1 MGFVMFRKKW
11 LTARLPGVCL
21 SAACALPLVAGAAAP
36 YTTQSLSLVRGW
48 NAVYVEVA
56 PDATADELFADWP
69 VDHVGLYDPASFLA
83 TRQFGADWDSGGL
96 SGSRM
101 ALWKRGFPEASS
113 IERIPAGSVLVT
125 YCTNESHSVTIRG
138 VPAAPRTTWHVSGTN
153 AVHNF
158 FGFSTTQTVD
168 ISAYLEGSPCED
180 VKAKAYYR
188 IAGEDPDAGP
198 GTIEVRSWISNV
210 SDGDV
215 LLLPSDDISDW
226 SGVLFVS
233 PMNGIDFGQDG
244 SKSTLTVRND
254 GTSPRTV
261 SMALEQAANAAELQL
276 SGTLPLWLHVRDA
289 DVARTNAAWSAA
301 LSGYGP
307 VAEKEL
313 APGETWR
320 MEFGLD
326 RTAFATLAKGLPFGA
341 LLRITE
347 NGASHAKVV
356 VPLAGE
362 TSGVS
367 ASAAAWPG
375 GLWVADVQFDR
386 IIPPGGS
393 SETETGGA
401 VKLRLPIHI
410 DANGKVRL
418 LQRVVTAGEIAADGT
433 YTYRLYAGS
442 AVVPTTATMV
452 TRISAVCL
460 PTETPVIEAEGGT
473 GAASSGGIAFSF
485 TVAAD
490 GATSILRHPLHP
502 QHDGLRWDFSTPT
515 PSGDD
520 FQNYKGDVK
529 PETFSVGN
537 RIEMSLDLNGGEAA
551 WNPEGTKSGT
561 CRWTFS
567 GLMRQGDIVL
577 SGQMTVKRVSPVA
590 EIVLE

>member
-1 MGFVMFRKKW
+1 MGFVMFREKW
-11 LTARLPGVCL
+11 LTARLSGVCL
-21 SAACALPLVAGAAAP
+21 SFACVFPLVAGAVAP
-36 YTTQSLSLVRGW
+36 YTTQSLSLVQGW

-56 PDATADELFADWP
+56 PDATADDLFADWP
-69 VDHVGLYDPASFLA
+69 VDHVGLYDPVSFLV
-83 TRQFGADWDSGGL
+83 TRQFGADWDSEGL
-96 SGSRM
+96 TGSSM

-113 IERIPAGSVLVT
+113 LSRVPAGSVLVT

-153 AVHNF
+153 AVYNF
-158 FGFSTTQTVD
+158 FGFSTTQQTD
-168 ISAYLEGSPCED
+168 ISAYLEGSPCEG
-180 VKAKAYYR
+180 VKSRVYYR
-188 IAGEDPDAGP
+188 IVGDNLDAGP
-198 GTIEVRSWISNV
+198 DPLEVRTWNSKV

-215 LLLPSDDISDW
+215 LLLPSDDLSDW

-233 PMNGIDFGQDG
+233 PMNGIDFGQNG
-244 SKSTLTVRND
+244 VKATLTVRND
-254 GTSPRTV
+254 GKSPRTV
-261 SMALEQAANAAELQL
+261 SVALEQAVNAAELQL
-276 SGTLPLWLHVRDA
+276 SGTLPLCLHVRDA

-307 VAEKEL
+307 VAKKEL
-313 APGETWR
+313 APDETWR
-320 MEFGLD
+320 LEFGLD
-326 RTAFATLAKGLPFGA
+326 RTAFSSLVKGLSFGA

-347 NGASHAKVV
+347 DGDSHAKVV

-362 TSGVS
+362 TSGVVVPD
-367 ASAAAWPG
+367 AALPV
-375 GLWVADVQFDR
+375 GLWVADVQFDHVLA
-386 IIPPGGS
+386 PGSTVG
-393 SETETGGA
+393 TETGGA
-401 VKLRLPIHI
+401 AKLRLPIHI

-460 PTETPVIEAEGGT
+460 PTETPVIEAAGE
-473 GAASSGGIAFSF
+473 SDSVIAFSF
-485 TVAAD
+485 AVAAD

-502 QHDGLRWDFSTPT
+502 QHDGLRWDFSTPA

-537 RIEMSLDLNGGEAA
+537 RIEMSFGLNGGEAA

-567 GLMRQGDIVL
+567 GLMRQGNIVL
-577 SGQMTVKRVSPVA
+577 SGPMTVKRVSSVA

>member
-1 MGFVMFRKKW
+1 MGFVMFREKW
-11 LTARLPGVCL
+11 LTARLSGVCL
-21 SAACALPLVAGAAAP
+21 SFACVFPLVAGAVAP
-36 YTTQSLSLVRGW
+36 YTTQSLSLVQGW

-56 PDATADELFADWP
+56 PDAAADDLFADWP

-83 TRQFGADWDSGGL
+83 TRQFGADWDSEGL
-96 SGSRM
+96 TGSSM

-113 IERIPAGSVLVT
+113 LSRVPAGSVLVT

-153 AVHNF
+153 AVYNF
-158 FGFSTTQTVD
+158 FGFSTTQQTD
-168 ISAYLEGSPCED
+168 ISAYLEGSPCEG
-180 VKAKAYYR
+180 VKSRVYYR
-188 IAGEDPDAGP
+188 IVGDNLDAGP
-198 GTIEVRSWISNV
+198 DPLEVRTWNSKV

-215 LLLPSDDISDW
+215 LLLPSDDLSDW

-233 PMNGIDFGQDG
+233 PMNGIDFGQNG
-244 SKSTLTVRND
+244 VKATLTVRND
-254 GTSPRTV
+254 GKSPRTV
-261 SMALEQAANAAELQL
+261 SVALEQAANAAELQL
-276 SGTLPLWLHVRDA
+276 SGTLPLCLHVRDA

-307 VAEKEL
+307 VAKKEL
-313 APGETWR
+313 APDETWR
-320 MEFGLD
+320 LEFGLD
-326 RTAFATLAKGLPFGA
+326 RTAFSSLAKGLSFGA

-347 NGASHAKVV
+347 DGDSHAKVV

-362 TSGVS
+362 TSGVVVPD
-367 ASAAAWPG
+367 AALPV
-375 GLWVADVQFDR
+375 GLWVADVQFDHVLA
-386 IIPPGGS
+386 PGSTVG
-393 SETETGGA
+393 TETGGA
-401 VKLRLPIHI
+401 AKLRLPIHI

-460 PTETPVIEAEGGT
+460 PTETPVIEAAGE
-473 GAASSGGIAFSF
+473 SDSVIAFSF
-485 TVAAD
+485 AVAAD

-502 QHDGLRWDFSTPT
+502 QHDGLRWDFSTPA

-537 RIEMSLDLNGGEAA
+537 RIEMSFGLNGGEAA

-567 GLMRQGDIVL
+567 GLMRQGNIVL
-577 SGQMTVKRVSPVA
+577 SGPMTVKRVSSVA

>member
-1 MGFVMFRKKW
+1 MGFVMFREKW
-11 LTARLPGVCL
+11 LTARLSGVCL
-21 SAACALPLVAGAAAP
+21 SFACVFPLVAGAVAP
-36 YTTQSLSLVRGW
+36 YTTQSLSLVQGW

-56 PDATADELFADWP
+56 PDAAADDLFADWP

-83 TRQFGADWDSGGL
+83 TRQFGADWDSEGL
-96 SGSRM
+96 TGSSM

-113 IERIPAGSVLVT
+113 FSRVPAGSVLVT
-125 YCTNESHSVTIRG
+125 YCTNESHSVTLRG
-138 VPAAPRTTWHVSGTN
+138 APAAPRTTWHVSGTN
-153 AVHNF
+153 AVYNF
-158 FGFSTTQTVD
+158 FGFSTTQQTD
-168 ISAYLEGSPCED
+168 ISAYLEGSPCEG
-180 VKAKAYYR
+180 VKSRAYYR
-188 IAGEDPDAGP
+188 IVGDNLDAGP
-198 GTIEVRSWISNV
+198 GPIEVRSWNSKV
-210 SDGDV
+210 SDGEV
-215 LLLPSDDISDW
+215 LLLPSDDLSDW

-233 PMNGIDFGQDG
+233 PMNGIDFGQNG
-244 SKSTLTVRND
+244 VKATLTVRND
-254 GTSPRTV
+254 GKSPRTV
-261 SMALEQAANAAELQL
+261 SVALEQAANAAELQL
-276 SGTLPLWLHVRDA
+276 SGTLPLCLHVRDA

-307 VAEKEL
+307 VAKKEL
-313 APGETWR
+313 APDETWR
-320 MEFGLD
+320 LEFGLD
-326 RTAFATLAKGLPFGA
+326 RTAFSSLVKGLSFGA

-347 NGASHAKVV
+347 DGDSHAKVV

-362 TSGVS
+362 TSGVVVPD
-367 ASAAAWPG
+367 AALPV
-375 GLWVADVQFDR
+375 GLWVADVQFDHVLA
-386 IIPPGGS
+386 PGSTVG
-393 SETETGGA
+393 TETGGA
-401 VKLRLPIHI
+401 AKLRLPIHI

-460 PTETPVIEAEGGT
+460 PTETPVIEAAGE
-473 GAASSGGIAFSF
+473 SDSVIAFSF
-485 TVAAD
+485 AVAAD

-502 QHDGLRWDFSTPT
+502 QHDGLRWDFSTPA

-537 RIEMSLDLNGGEAA
+537 RIEMSFGLNGGEAA

-567 GLMRQGDIVL
+567 GLMRQGNIVL
-577 SGQMTVKRVSPVA
+577 SGPMTVKRVSSVA

>member
-1 MGFVMFRKKW
+1 MGFVMFRGKR
-11 LTARLPGVCL
+11 LTARLSGVCL
-21 SAACALPLVAGAAAP
+21 SFACVFPLVAGAVAP
-36 YTTQSLSLVRGW
+36 YTTQSLSLVQGW

-56 PDATADELFADWP
+56 PDAAADDLFADWP

-83 TRQFGADWDSGGL
+83 TRQFGADWDSEGL
-96 SGSRM
+96 TGSSM

-113 IERIPAGSVLVT
+113 LSRVPAGSVLVT

-153 AVHNF
+153 AVYNF
-158 FGFSTTQTVD
+158 FGFSTTQQTD
-168 ISAYLEGSPCED
+168 ISAYLEGSPCEG
-180 VKAKAYYR
+180 VKSRVYYR
-188 IAGEDPDAGP
+188 IVGDNLDAGP
-198 GTIEVRSWISNV
+198 GPLEVRTWNSKV

-215 LLLPSDDISDW
+215 LLLPSDDLSDW

-233 PMNGIDFGQDG
+233 PMNGIDFGQNG
-244 SKSTLTVRND
+244 VKATLTVRND
-254 GTSPRTV
+254 GKSPRTV
-261 SMALEQAANAAELQL
+261 SVALEQAANAAELQL
-276 SGTLPLWLHVRDA
+276 SGTLPLCLHVRDA

-307 VAEKEL
+307 VAKKEL
-313 APGETWR
+313 APDETWR
-320 MEFGLD
+320 LEFGLD
-326 RTAFATLAKGLPFGA
+326 RTAFSSLVKGLSFGA

-347 NGASHAKVV
+347 DGDSHAKVV

-362 TSGVS
+362 TSGVVVPD
-367 ASAAAWPG
+367 AALPV
-375 GLWVADVQFDR
+375 GLWVADVQFDHVLA
-386 IIPPGGS
+386 PGSTVG
-393 SETETGGA
+393 TETGGA
-401 VKLRLPIHI
+401 AKLRLPIHI

-460 PTETPVIEAEGGT
+460 PTETPVIEAAGE
-473 GAASSGGIAFSF
+473 SDSVIAFSF
-485 TVAAD
+485 AVAAD

-502 QHDGLRWDFSTPT
+502 QHDGLRWDFSTPA

-537 RIEMSLDLNGGEAA
+537 RIEMSFGLNGGEAA

-567 GLMRQGDIVL
+567 GLMRQGNIVL
-577 SGQMTVKRVSPVA
+577 SGPMTVKRVSSVA

>member
-1 MGFVMFRKKW
+1 MGFVMFRGKR
-11 LTARLPGVCL
+11 LTARLSGVCL
-21 SAACALPLVAGAAAP
+21 SFACVFPLVAGAVAP
-36 YTTQSLSLVRGW
+36 YTTQSLSLVQGW

-56 PDATADELFADWP
+56 PDATANDFFADWP

-83 TRQFGADWDSGGL
+83 TRQFGADWDSEGL
-96 SGSRM
+96 TGSSM

-113 IERIPAGSVLVT
+113 FSRVPAGSVLVT

-153 AVHNF
+153 AVYNF
-158 FGFSTTQTVD
+158 FGFSTTQQTD
-168 ISAYLEGSPCED
+168 ISAYLEGSPCEG
-180 VKAKAYYR
+180 VKSRAYYR
-188 IAGEDPDAGP
+188 IVGDNLDAGP
-198 GTIEVRSWISNV
+198 GPLEVRTWNSKV

-215 LLLPSDDISDW
+215 LLLPSDDLSDW

-233 PMNGIDFGQDG
+233 PMNGIDFGQNG
-244 SKSTLTVRND
+244 VKATLTVRND
-254 GTSPRTV
+254 GKSPRTV
-261 SMALEQAANAAELQL
+261 SVALEQAANAAELQL
-276 SGTLPLWLHVRDA
+276 SGTLPLCLHVRDA

-307 VAEKEL
+307 VTKKEL
-313 APGETWR
+313 APDETWR
-320 MEFGLD
+320 LEFGLD
-326 RTAFATLAKGLPFGA
+326 RTAFSSLVKGLSFGA

-347 NGASHAKVV
+347 DGDSHAKVV

-362 TSGVS
+362 TSGVVVPD
-367 ASAAAWPG
+367 AALPV
-375 GLWVADVQFDR
+375 GLWVADVQFDHVLA
-386 IIPPGGS
+386 PGSTVG
-393 SETETGGA
+393 TETGGA
-401 VKLRLPIHI
+401 AKLRLPIHI

-460 PTETPVIEAEGGT
+460 PTETPVIEAAGE
-473 GAASSGGIAFSF
+473 SDSVIAFSF

-502 QHDGLRWDFSTPT
+502 QHDGLRWDFSTPA

-537 RIEMSLDLNGGEAA
+537 RIEMSFGLNGGEAA

-567 GLMRQGDIVL
+567 GLMRQGNIVL
-577 SGQMTVKRVSPVA
+577 SGPMTVKRVSSVA

>member
-1 MGFVMFRKKW
+1 MGFVMFRGKR
-11 LTARLPGVCL
+11 LTARLSGVCL
-21 SAACALPLVAGAAAP
+21 SFACVFPLVAGAVAP
-36 YTTQSLSLVRGW
+36 YTTQSLSLVQGW

-56 PDATADELFADWP
+56 PDAAADDLFADWP

-83 TRQFGADWDSGGL
+83 TRQFGADWDSEGL
-96 SGSRM
+96 TGSSM

-113 IERIPAGSVLVT
+113 LSRVPAGSVLVT

-153 AVHNF
+153 AVYNF
-158 FGFSTTQTVD
+158 FGFSTTQQTD
-168 ISAYLEGSPCED
+168 ISAYLEGSPCEG
-180 VKAKAYYR
+180 VKSRVYYR
-188 IAGEDPDAGP
+188 IVGDNLDAGP
-198 GTIEVRSWISNV
+198 GPLEVRTWNSKV

-215 LLLPSDDISDW
+215 LLLPSDDLSDW

-233 PMNGIDFGQDG
+233 PMNGIDFGQNG
-244 SKSTLTVRND
+244 VKATLTARND
-254 GTSPRTV
+254 GKSPRTV
-261 SMALEQAANAAELQL
+261 SVALEQAANAAELQL
-276 SGTLPLWLHVRDA
+276 SGTLPLCLHVRDA
-289 DVARTNAAWSAA
+289 NVARTNAAWSAA

-307 VAEKEL
+307 VTKKEL
-313 APGETWR
+313 APDETWR
-320 MEFGLD
+320 LEFGLD
-326 RTAFATLAKGLPFGA
+326 RTAFSSLVKGLSFGA

-347 NGASHAKVV
+347 DGDSHAKVV

-362 TSGVS
+362 TSGVVVPD
-367 ASAAAWPG
+367 AALPV
-375 GLWVADVQFDR
+375 GLWVADVQFDHVLA
-386 IIPPGGS
+386 PGSTVG
-393 SETETGGA
+393 TETGGA
-401 VKLRLPIHI
+401 AKLRLPIHI

-460 PTETPVIEAEGGT
+460 PTETPVIEAAGE
-473 GAASSGGIAFSF
+473 SDSVIAFSF
-485 TVAAD
+485 AVAAD

-502 QHDGLRWDFSTPT
+502 QHDGLRWDFSTPA

-537 RIEMSLDLNGGEAA
+537 RIEMSFGLNSGEAA
-551 WNPEGTKSGT
+551 WNPEDTKSGT

-567 GLMRQGDIVL
+567 GLMRQGNIVL
-577 SGQMTVKRVSPVA
+577 SGPMTVKRVSSVA

>member
-1 MGFVMFRKKW
+1 MGFVMFRGKR
-11 LTARLPGVCL
+11 LTARLSGVCL
-21 SAACALPLVAGAAAP
+21 SFACVFPLVAGAVAP
-36 YTTQSLSLVRGW
+36 YTTQSLSLVQGW

-56 PDATADELFADWP
+56 PDATANDFFADWP

-83 TRQFGADWDSGGL
+83 TRQFGADWDSEGL
-96 SGSRM
+96 TGSSM

-113 IERIPAGSVLVT
+113 LSRVPAGSVLVT

-168 ISAYLEGSPCED
+168 ISAYLEGSPCEG
-180 VKAKAYYR
+180 VKSRAYYR
-188 IAGEDPDAGP
+188 IVGDNLDAGP
-198 GTIEVRSWISNV
+198 GPIEVRSWNSKV
-210 SDGDV
+210 SDGEV
-215 LLLPSDDISDW
+215 LLLPSDDLSDW

-233 PMNGIDFGQDG
+233 PMNGVDFGQDG
-244 SKSTLTVRND
+244 VKATLTVRND
-254 GTSPRTV
+254 GKSPRTV
-261 SMALEQAANAAELQL
+261 SVALEQAANAAELQL
-276 SGTLPLWLHVRDA
+276 SGTLPLCLHVRDA

-307 VAEKEL
+307 VAKKEL
-313 APGETWR
+313 APDETWR
-320 MEFGLD
+320 LEFGLD
-326 RTAFATLAKGLPFGA
+326 RTAFSSLAKGLSFGA

-347 NGASHAKVV
+347 DGDSHAKVV

-362 TSGVS
+362 TSGVVVPD
-367 ASAAAWPG
+367 AALPV
-375 GLWVADVQFDR
+375 GLWVADVQFDHVLA
-386 IIPPGGS
+386 PGGTV
-393 SETETGGA
+393 ETETGGA
-401 VKLRLPIHI
+401 AKLRLPIHI

-460 PTETPVIEAEGGT
+460 PTETPVIEAAGE
-473 GAASSGGIAFSF
+473 SDSVIAFSF

-502 QHDGLRWDFSTPT
+502 QHDGLRWDFSTPA

-537 RIEMSLDLNGGEAA
+537 RIEMSFGLNGGEAA
-551 WNPEGTKSGT
+551 WNPEDTKSGT

-567 GLMRQGDIVL
+567 GLMRQGNIVL
-577 SGQMTVKRVSPVA
+577 SGPMTVKRVSSVA

>member
-1 MGFVMFRKKW
+1 MGFVMFRGKR
-11 LTARLPGVCL
+11 LTARLSGVCL
-21 SAACALPLVAGAAAP
+21 SFACVFPLVAGAVAP
-36 YTTQSLSLVRGW
+36 YTTQSLSLVQGW

-56 PDATADELFADWP
+56 PDATADDLFADWP

-83 TRQFGADWDSGGL
+83 TRQFGADWDSEGL
-96 SGSRM
+96 TGSSM

-113 IERIPAGSVLVT
+113 LSRVPAGSVLVT

-153 AVHNF
+153 AVCNF
-158 FGFSTTQTVD
+158 FGFSTTQQTD
-168 ISAYLEGSPCED
+168 ISAYLEGSPCEG
-180 VKAKAYYR
+180 VKSRAYYR
-188 IAGEDPDAGP
+188 IVGDNLDAGP
-198 GTIEVRSWISNV
+198 DLLEVRTWKSEV

-215 LLLPSDDISDW
+215 LLLPSDDLSDW

-233 PMNGIDFGQDG
+233 PMNGIDFGQNG
-244 SKSTLTVRND
+244 VKATLTVRND
-254 GTSPRTV
+254 GKSPRTV
-261 SMALEQAANAAELQL
+261 SVALEQAANAAELQL
-276 SGTLPLWLHVRDA
+276 SGTLPLCLHVRDA

-307 VAEKEL
+307 VTKKEL
-313 APGETWR
+313 APDETWR
-320 MEFGLD
+320 LEFGLD
-326 RTAFATLAKGLPFGA
+326 RTAFSSLVKGLSFGA

-347 NGASHAKVV
+347 DGDSHAKVV

-362 TSGVS
+362 TSGVVVPD
-367 ASAAAWPG
+367 AALPV
-375 GLWVADVQFDR
+375 GLWVADVQFDHVLA
-386 IIPPGGS
+386 PS
-393 SETETGGA
+393 STVGTETGGA
-401 VKLRLPIHI
+401 AKLRLPIHI

-460 PTETPVIEAEGGT
+460 PTETPVIEAAGE
-473 GAASSGGIAFSF
+473 SDSVIAFSF

-502 QHDGLRWDFSTPT
+502 QHDGLRWDFSTPA

-537 RIEMSLDLNGGEAA
+537 RIEMSFGLNGGEPA
-551 WNPEGTKSGT
+551 WNPEDTKSGT

-567 GLMRQGDIVL
+567 GLMRQGNIVL
-577 SGQMTVKRVSPVA
+577 SGPMTVKRVSSVV

>member
-1 MGFVMFRKKW
+1 MGFVMFRGKR
-11 LTARLPGVCL
+11 LTARLSGVCL
-21 SAACALPLVAGAAAP
+21 SFACVFPLVAGAVAP
-36 YTTQSLSLVRGW
+36 YTTQSLSLVQGW

-56 PDATADELFADWP
+56 PDAAADDLFADWP

-83 TRQFGADWDSGGL
+83 TRQFGADWDSEGL
-96 SGSRM
+96 TGSSM

-113 IERIPAGSVLVT
+113 LSRVPAGSVLVT

-153 AVHNF
+153 AVYNF
-158 FGFSTTQTVD
+158 FGFSTTQQTD
-168 ISAYLEGSPCED
+168 ISAYLEGSPCEG
-180 VKAKAYYR
+180 VKSRAYYR
-188 IAGEDPDAGP
+188 IVGDNLDAGP
-198 GTIEVRSWISNV
+198 DPLEVRTWNSKV

-215 LLLPSDDISDW
+215 LLLPSDDLSDW

-233 PMNGIDFGQDG
+233 PMTGIDFGQNG
-244 SKSTLTVRND
+244 VKATLTVRND
-254 GTSPRTV
+254 GKSPRTV
-261 SMALEQAANAAELQL
+261 SVALEQAANAAELQL
-276 SGTLPLWLHVRDA
+276 SGTLPLCLHVRDA

-307 VAEKEL
+307 VTKKEL
-313 APGETWR
+313 APDETWR
-320 MEFGLD
+320 LEFGLD
-326 RTAFATLAKGLPFGA
+326 RTAFSSLVKGLSFGA

-347 NGASHAKVV
+347 DGDSHAKVV

-362 TSGVS
+362 TSGVVVPD
-367 ASAAAWPG
+367 AALPV
-375 GLWVADVQFDR
+375 GLWVADVQFDHVLA
-386 IIPPGGS
+386 PGSTVG
-393 SETETGGA
+393 TETGGA
-401 VKLRLPIHI
+401 AKLRLPIHI

-460 PTETPVIEAEGGT
+460 PTETPVIEAAGE
-473 GAASSGGIAFSF
+473 SDSVIAFSF
-485 TVAAD
+485 AVAAD

-502 QHDGLRWDFSTPT
+502 QHDGLRWDFSTPA

-537 RIEMSLDLNGGEAA
+537 RIEMSFGLNGGEAA

-567 GLMRQGDIVL
+567 GLMRQGNIVL
-577 SGQMTVKRVSPVA
+577 SGPMTVKRVSSVA

>member
-1 MGFVMFRKKW
+1 MGFVMFREKW
-11 LTARLPGVCL
+11 LTARLSGVCL
-21 SAACALPLVAGAAAP
+21 SFACVFPLVAGAVAP
-36 YTTQSLSLVRGW
+36 YTTQSLSLVQGW

-56 PDATADELFADWP
+56 PDAAADDLFADWP

-83 TRQFGADWDSGGL
+83 TRQFGADWDSEGL
-96 SGSRM
+96 TGSSM

-113 IERIPAGSVLVT
+113 FSRVPAGSVLVT
-125 YCTNESHSVTIRG
+125 YCTNESHSVTLRG
-138 VPAAPRTTWHVSGTN
+138 APAAPRTTWHVSGTN
-153 AVHNF
+153 AVYNF
-158 FGFSTTQTVD
+158 FGFSTTQQTD
-168 ISAYLEGSPCED
+168 ISAYLEGSPCEG
-180 VKAKAYYR
+180 VKSRAYYR
-188 IAGEDPDAGP
+188 IVGDNLDAGP
-198 GTIEVRSWISNV
+198 GPIEVRSWNSKV
-210 SDGDV
+210 SDGEV
-215 LLLPSDDISDW
+215 LLLPSDDLSDW

-233 PMNGIDFGQDG
+233 PMNGVDFGQDG
-244 SKSTLTVRND
+244 VKATLTVRND
-254 GTSPRTV
+254 GKSPRTV
-261 SMALEQAANAAELQL
+261 SVALEQAANAAELQL
-276 SGTLPLWLHVRDA
+276 SGTLPLCLHVRDA

-307 VAEKEL
+307 VAKKEL
-313 APGETWR
+313 APDETWR
-320 MEFGLD
+320 LEFGLD
-326 RTAFATLAKGLPFGA
+326 RTAFSSLAKGLSFGA

-347 NGASHAKVV
+347 DGDSHAKVV

-362 TSGVS
+362 TSGVVVPD
-367 ASAAAWPG
+367 AALPV
-375 GLWVADVQFDR
+375 GLWVADVQFDHVLA
-386 IIPPGGS
+386 PGGTV
-393 SETETGGA
+393 ETETGGA
-401 VKLRLPIHI
+401 AKLRLPIHI

-460 PTETPVIEAEGGT
+460 PTETPVIEAAGE
-473 GAASSGGIAFSF
+473 SDSVIAFSF

-502 QHDGLRWDFSTPT
+502 QHDGLRWDFSTPA

-537 RIEMSLDLNGGEAA
+537 RIEMSFGLNGGEAA

-567 GLMRQGDIVL
+567 GLMRQGNIVL
-577 SGQMTVKRVSPVA
+577 SGPMTVKRVSSVA

>member
-1 MGFVMFRKKW
+1 MGFVMFREKR
-11 LTARLPGVCL
+11 LTARLSGVCL
-21 SAACALPLVAGAAAP
+21 SFACVFPLVAGAVAP
-36 YTTQSLSLVRGW
+36 YTTQSLSLVQGW

-56 PDATADELFADWP
+56 PDAAADDLFADWP

-83 TRQFGADWDSGGL
+83 TRQFGADWDSEGL
-96 SGSRM
+96 TGSSM

-113 IERIPAGSVLVT
+113 FSRVPAGSVLVT
-125 YCTNESHSVTIRG
+125 YCTNESHSVTLRG
-138 VPAAPRTTWHVSGTN
+138 APAAPRTTWHVSGTN
-153 AVHNF
+153 AVYNF
-158 FGFSTTQTVD
+158 FGFSTTQQTD
-168 ISAYLEGSPCED
+168 ISAYLEGSPCEG
-180 VKAKAYYR
+180 VKSRAYYR
-188 IAGEDPDAGP
+188 IVGDNLDAGP
-198 GTIEVRSWISNV
+198 GPIEVRSWNSKV

-215 LLLPSDDISDW
+215 LLLPSDDLSDW

-244 SKSTLTVRND
+244 VKATLTVRND
-254 GTSPRTV
+254 GKSPRTV
-261 SMALEQAANAAELQL
+261 SVALEQAANAAELQL
-276 SGTLPLWLHVRDA
+276 SGTLPLCLHVRDA

-307 VAEKEL
+307 VAKKEL
-313 APGETWR
+313 APDETWR
-320 MEFGLD
+320 LEFGLD
-326 RTAFATLAKGLPFGA
+326 RTAFSSLVKGLSFGA

-347 NGASHAKVV
+347 DGDSHAKVV

-362 TSGVS
+362 TSGVVVPD
-367 ASAAAWPG
+367 AALPV
-375 GLWVADVQFDR
+375 GLWVADVQFDHVLA
-386 IIPPGGS
+386 PGSTVG
-393 SETETGGA
+393 TETGGA
-401 VKLRLPIHI
+401 AKLRLPIHI

-460 PTETPVIEAEGGT
+460 PTETPVIEAAGE
-473 GAASSGGIAFSF
+473 SDSVIAFSF
-485 TVAAD
+485 AVAAD

-502 QHDGLRWDFSTPT
+502 QHDGLRWDFSTPA

-537 RIEMSLDLNGGEAA
+537 RIEMSFGLNGGEAA

-567 GLMRQGDIVL
+567 GLMRQGNIVL
-577 SGQMTVKRVSPVA
+577 SGPMTVKRVSSVA

>member
-1 MGFVMFRKKW
+1 MGFVMFRGKR
-11 LTARLPGVCL
+11 LTARLSGVCL
-21 SAACALPLVAGAAAP
+21 SFACVFPLVAGAVAP
-36 YTTQSLSLVRGW
+36 YTTQSLSLVQGW

-56 PDATADELFADWP
+56 PDAAADDLFADWP

-83 TRQFGADWDSGGL
+83 TRQFGADWDSEGL
-96 SGSRM
+96 TGSSM

-113 IERIPAGSVLVT
+113 FSRVPAGSVLVT

-153 AVHNF
+153 AVYNF
-158 FGFSTTQTVD
+158 FGFSTTQQTD
-168 ISAYLEGSPCED
+168 ISAYLEGSPCEG
-180 VKAKAYYR
+180 VKSRVYYR
-188 IAGEDPDAGP
+188 IVGDNLDAGP
-198 GTIEVRSWISNV
+198 GPLEVRTWNSKV

-215 LLLPSDDISDW
+215 LLLPSDDLSDW

-233 PMNGIDFGQDG
+233 PMNGIDFGQNG
-244 SKSTLTVRND
+244 VKATLTVRND
-254 GTSPRTV
+254 GKSPRTV
-261 SMALEQAANAAELQL
+261 SVALEQAANAAELQL
-276 SGTLPLWLHVRDA
+276 SGTLPLCLHVRDA

-307 VAEKEL
+307 VAKKEL
-313 APGETWR
+313 APDETWR
-320 MEFGLD
+320 LEFGLD
-326 RTAFATLAKGLPFGA
+326 RTAFSSLVKGLSFGA

-347 NGASHAKVV
+347 DGDSHAKVV

-362 TSGVS
+362 TSGVVVPD
-367 ASAAAWPG
+367 AALPV
-375 GLWVADVQFDR
+375 GLWVADVQFDHVLA
-386 IIPPGGS
+386 PGSTVG
-393 SETETGGA
+393 TETGGA
-401 VKLRLPIHI
+401 AKLRLPIHI

-460 PTETPVIEAEGGT
+460 PTETPVIEAAGE
-473 GAASSGGIAFSF
+473 SDSVIAFSF
-485 TVAAD
+485 AVAAD

-502 QHDGLRWDFSTPT
+502 QHDGLRWDFSTPA

-537 RIEMSLDLNGGEAA
+537 RIEMSFGLNGGEAA

-567 GLMRQGDIVL
+567 GLMRQGNIVL
-577 SGQMTVKRVSPVA
+577 SGPMTVKRVSSVA

>member
-1 MGFVMFRKKW
+1 MGFVMFREKW
-11 LTARLPGVCL
+11 LSARLSGICL
-21 SAACALPLVAGAAAP
+21 SFACVFPLVAGAAAP
-36 YTTQSLSLVRGW
+36 YTTQSLSLVQGW

-56 PDATADELFADWP
+56 PDAAADELFADWP

-83 TRQFGADWDSGGL
+83 TRQFGADWDSGGI
-96 SGSRM
+96 SGSSM

-113 IERIPAGSVLVT
+113 FSRVPAGSVLVT

-158 FGFSTTQTVD
+158 FGFSTTQRTD
-168 ISAYLEGSPCED
+168 IYAYLEGSPCEG
-180 VKAKAYYR
+180 VKSHAYYR
-188 IAGEDPDAGP
+188 IRGSNPNTGP
-198 GTIEVRSWISNV
+198 ETTAMPSWDTKV
-210 SDGDV
+210 SDGGV
-215 LLLPSDDISDW
+215 LLLPSDDLSDW

-233 PMNGIDFGQDG
+233 PMNGIDFRQNGV
-244 SKSTLTVRND
+244 KATLAVRND

-261 SMALEQAANAAELQL
+261 SVALERAVNAAELQQ
-276 SGTLPLWLHVRDA
+276 SDSLPRHLHVRDA

-301 LSGYGP
+301 LSGYGL
-307 VAEKEL
+307 VAEKGL
-313 APGETWR
+313 APGETWKL
-320 MEFGLD
+320 EFGLD
-326 RTAFATLAKGLPFGA
+326 RSAFSSLMKGLSFGA

-347 NGASHAKVV
+347 DGASHAKVV
-356 VPLAGE
+356 VPLVGE
-362 TSGVS
+362 TSGV
-367 ASAAAWPG
+367 AVPDAALPV
-375 GLWVADVQFDR
+375 GLWVADVQFDH
-386 IIPPGGS
+386 ILAPGGTV
-393 SETETGGA
+393 ETETGGA
-401 VKLRLPIHI
+401 AKLRLPIHI

-418 LQRVVTAGEIAADGT
+418 LQRVVTAGEIASDGI

-442 AVVPTTATMV
+442 AVVPTTATKV

-460 PTETPVIEAEGGT
+460 PTETPVVEAEGGT
-473 GAASSGGIAFSF
+473 GAALSGDIAFSF
-485 TVAAD
+485 AVAAD

-502 QHDGLRWDFSTPT
+502 QHDGLRWDFSTPA

-537 RIEMSLDLNGGEAA
+537 RIEMSFGLNGGEAA
-551 WNPEGTKSGT
+551 WNPEDTKSGT

-567 GLMRQGDIVL
+567 GLMRQGNIVL
-577 SGQMTVKRVSPVA
+577 SGPMTVKRVSSIA

>member
-1 MGFVMFRKKW
+1 MGFVMFRGKR
-11 LTARLPGVCL
+11 LTARLSGVCL
-21 SAACALPLVAGAAAP
+21 SFACVFPLVAGAVAP
-36 YTTQSLSLVRGW
+36 YTTQSLSLVQGW

-56 PDATADELFADWP
+56 PDAAADDLFADWP

-83 TRQFGADWDSGGL
+83 TRQFGADWDSEGL
-96 SGSRM
+96 TGSSM

-113 IERIPAGSVLVT
+113 LSRVPAGSVLVT

-153 AVHNF
+153 AVYNF
-158 FGFSTTQTVD
+158 FGFSTTQQTD
-168 ISAYLEGSPCED
+168 ISAYLEGSPCEG
-180 VKAKAYYR
+180 VKSRVYYR
-188 IAGEDPDAGP
+188 IVGDNLDAGP
-198 GTIEVRSWISNV
+198 DPLEVRTWNSKV

-215 LLLPSDDISDW
+215 LLLPSDDLSDW

-233 PMNGIDFGQDG
+233 PMNGIDFGQNG
-244 SKSTLTVRND
+244 VKATLTVRND
-254 GTSPRTV
+254 GKSPRTV
-261 SMALEQAANAAELQL
+261 SVALEQAANAAELQL
-276 SGTLPLWLHVRDA
+276 SGTLPLCLHVRDA

-307 VAEKEL
+307 VTKKEL
-313 APGETWR
+313 APDETWR
-320 MEFGLD
+320 LEFGLD
-326 RTAFATLAKGLPFGA
+326 RTAFSSLVKGLSFGA

-347 NGASHAKVV
+347 DGDSHAKVV

-362 TSGVS
+362 TSGVVVPD
-367 ASAAAWPG
+367 AALPV
-375 GLWVADVQFDR
+375 GLWVADVQFDHVLA
-386 IIPPGGS
+386 PGGTV
-393 SETETGGA
+393 ETETGGA
-401 VKLRLPIHI
+401 AKLRLPIHI

-460 PTETPVIEAEGGT
+460 PTETPVIEAAGE
-473 GAASSGGIAFSF
+473 SDSVIAFSF

-502 QHDGLRWDFSTPT
+502 QHDGLRWDFSTPA

-537 RIEMSLDLNGGEAA
+537 RIEMSFGLNGGEAA
-551 WNPEGTKSGT
+551 WNPEDTKSGT

-567 GLMRQGDIVL
+567 GLMRQGNIVL
-577 SGQMTVKRVSPVA
+577 SGPMTVKRVSSVA

>member
-1 MGFVMFRKKW
+1 MGFVMFRGKR
-11 LTARLPGVCL
+11 LTARLSGVCL
-21 SAACALPLVAGAAAP
+21 SFACVFPLVAGAVAP
-36 YTTQSLSLVRGW
+36 YTTQSLSLVQGW

-56 PDATADELFADWP
+56 PDAAADDLFADWP

-83 TRQFGADWDSGGL
+83 TRQFGADWDSEGL
-96 SGSRM
+96 TGSSM
-101 ALWKRGFPEASS
+101 ALWKRGVPEASS
-113 IERIPAGSVLVT
+113 LSRVPAGSVLVT

-153 AVHNF
+153 AVYNF
-158 FGFSTTQTVD
+158 FGFSTTQQTD
-168 ISAYLEGSPCED
+168 ISAYLEGSPCEG
-180 VKAKAYYR
+180 VKSRAYYR
-188 IAGEDPDAGP
+188 IVGDNLDAGP
-198 GTIEVRSWISNV
+198 DPLEVRTWNSKV

-215 LLLPSDDISDW
+215 LLLPSDDLSDW

-233 PMNGIDFGQDG
+233 PMNGIDFGQNG
-244 SKSTLTVRND
+244 VKATLTVRND
-254 GTSPRTV
+254 GKSPRTV
-261 SMALEQAANAAELQL
+261 SVALEQAANAAELQL
-276 SGTLPLWLHVRDA
+276 SGTLPLCLHVRDA

-307 VAEKEL
+307 VAKKEL
-313 APGETWR
+313 APDETWR
-320 MEFGLD
+320 LEFGLD
-326 RTAFATLAKGLPFGA
+326 RTAFSSLAKGLSFGA

-347 NGASHAKVV
+347 DGDSHAKVV

-362 TSGVS
+362 TSGVVVPD
-367 ASAAAWPG
+367 AALPV
-375 GLWVADVQFDR
+375 GLWVADVQFDHVLA
-386 IIPPGGS
+386 PGSTVG
-393 SETETGGA
+393 TETGGA
-401 VKLRLPIHI
+401 AKLRLPIHI

-460 PTETPVIEAEGGT
+460 PTETPVIEAAGE
-473 GAASSGGIAFSF
+473 SDSVIAFSF

-502 QHDGLRWDFSTPT
+502 QHDGLRWDFSTPA

-537 RIEMSLDLNGGEAA
+537 RIEMSFGLNGGEAA
-551 WNPEGTKSGT
+551 WNPEDTKSGT

-567 GLMRQGDIVL
+567 GLMRQGNIVL
-577 SGQMTVKRVSPVA
+577 SGPMTVKRVSSVA

>member
-1 MGFVMFRKKW
+1 MGFVMFRGKR
-11 LTARLPGVCL
+11 LTARLSGVCL
-21 SAACALPLVAGAAAP
+21 SFACVFPLVAGAVAP
-36 YTTQSLSLVRGW
+36 YTTQSLSLVQGW

-56 PDATADELFADWP
+56 PDAAADDLFADWP

-83 TRQFGADWDSGGL
+83 TRQFGADWDSEGL
-96 SGSRM
+96 TGSSM

-113 IERIPAGSVLVT
+113 LSRVPAGSVLVT

-153 AVHNF
+153 AVYNF
-158 FGFSTTQTVD
+158 FGFSTTQQTD
-168 ISAYLEGSPCED
+168 ISAYLEGSPCEG
-180 VKAKAYYR
+180 VKSRVYYR
-188 IAGEDPDAGP
+188 IVGDNLDAGP
-198 GTIEVRSWISNV
+198 GPLEVRTWNSKV

-215 LLLPSDDISDW
+215 LLLPSDDLSDW

-233 PMNGIDFGQDG
+233 PMNGIDFGQNG
-244 SKSTLTVRND
+244 VKATLTVRND
-254 GTSPRTV
+254 GKSPRTV
-261 SMALEQAANAAELQL
+261 SVALEQAANAAELQL
-276 SGTLPLWLHVRDA
+276 SGTLPLCLHVRDA

-307 VAEKEL
+307 VAKKEL
-313 APGETWR
+313 APDETWR
-320 MEFGLD
+320 LEFGLD
-326 RTAFATLAKGLPFGA
+326 RTAFSSLVKGLSFGA

-347 NGASHAKVV
+347 DGDSHAKVV

-362 TSGVS
+362 TSGVVVPD
-367 ASAAAWPG
+367 AALPV
-375 GLWVADVQFDR
+375 GLWVADVQFDHVLA
-386 IIPPGGS
+386 PGSTVG
-393 SETETGGA
+393 TETGGA
-401 VKLRLPIHI
+401 AKLRLPIHI

-460 PTETPVIEAEGGT
+460 PTETPVIEAAGE
-473 GAASSGGIAFSF
+473 SDSVIAFSF
-485 TVAAD
+485 AVAAD

-502 QHDGLRWDFSTPT
+502 QHDGLRWDFSTPA

-537 RIEMSLDLNGGEAA
+537 RIEMSFGLNGGEAA
-551 WNPEGTKSGT
+551 WNPEDTKSGT

-567 GLMRQGDIVL
+567 GLMRQGNIVL
-577 SGQMTVKRVSPVA
+577 SGPMTVKRVSSVA

>member
-1 MGFVMFRKKW
+1 MGFVMFRGKW
-11 LTARLPGVCL
+11 LSARLSGVCL
-21 SAACALPLVAGAAAP
+21 SFACVFPLVAGAVAP
-36 YTTQSLSLVRGW
+36 YTTQSLSLVQGW

-56 PDATADELFADWP
+56 PDATADDLFADWP

-83 TRQFGADWDSGGL
+83 TRQFGADWDSEGL
-96 SGSRM
+96 TGSSM

-113 IERIPAGSVLVT
+113 LSRVPAGSVLVT

-153 AVHNF
+153 AVYNF
-158 FGFSTTQTVD
+158 FGFSTTQQTD
-168 ISAYLEGSPCED
+168 ISAYLEGSPCEG
-180 VKAKAYYR
+180 VKSRAYYR
-188 IAGEDPDAGP
+188 IVGDNLDAGP
-198 GTIEVRSWISNV
+198 GLLEVRTWNSKV

-215 LLLPSDDISDW
+215 LLLPSDDLSDW

-233 PMNGIDFGQDG
+233 PMNGIDFGQNG
-244 SKSTLTVRND
+244 VKATLTVRND
-254 GTSPRTV
+254 GKSPRTV
-261 SMALEQAANAAELQL
+261 SVALEQAANAAELQL
-276 SGTLPLWLHVRDA
+276 SGTLPLCLHVRDA

-307 VAEKEL
+307 VTKKEL
-313 APGETWR
+313 APDETWR
-320 MEFGLD
+320 LEFGLD
-326 RTAFATLAKGLPFGA
+326 RTAFSSLVKGLSFGA

-347 NGASHAKVV
+347 DGDSHAKVV

-362 TSGVS
+362 TSGVVVPD
-367 ASAAAWPG
+367 AALPV
-375 GLWVADVQFDR
+375 GLWVADVQFDHVLA
-386 IIPPGGS
+386 PGSTVG
-393 SETETGGA
+393 TETGGA
-401 VKLRLPIHI
+401 AKLRLPIHI

-460 PTETPVIEAEGGT
+460 PTETPVIEAAGE
-473 GAASSGGIAFSF
+473 SDSVIAFSF

-502 QHDGLRWDFSTPT
+502 QHDGLRWDFSTPA

-537 RIEMSLDLNGGEAA
+537 RIEMSFGLNGGEAA
-551 WNPEGTKSGT
+551 WNPEDTKSGT

-567 GLMRQGDIVL
+567 GLMRQGNIVL
-577 SGQMTVKRVSPVA
+577 SGPMTVKRVSSVA

>member
-1 MGFVMFRKKW
+1 MGFVMFRGKR
-11 LTARLPGVCL
+11 LTARLSGVCL
-21 SAACALPLVAGAAAP
+21 SFACVFPLVAGAVAP
-36 YTTQSLSLVRGW
+36 YTTQSLSLVQGW

-56 PDATADELFADWP
+56 PDAAADDLFADWP

-83 TRQFGADWDSGGL
+83 TRQFGADWDSEGL
-96 SGSRM
+96 TGSSM

-113 IERIPAGSVLVT
+113 LSRVPAGSVLVT

-153 AVHNF
+153 AVYNF
-158 FGFSTTQTVD
+158 FGFSTTQQTD
-168 ISAYLEGSPCED
+168 ISAYLEGSPCEG
-180 VKAKAYYR
+180 VKSRVYYR
-188 IAGEDPDAGP
+188 IVGDNLDAGP
-198 GTIEVRSWISNV
+198 GPLEVRTWNSKV

-215 LLLPSDDISDW
+215 LLLPSDDLSDW

-233 PMNGIDFGQDG
+233 PMTGIDFGQNG
-244 SKSTLTVRND
+244 VKATLTVRND
-254 GTSPRTV
+254 GKSPRTV
-261 SMALEQAANAAELQL
+261 SVALEQAANAAELQL
-276 SGTLPLWLHVRDA
+276 SGTLPLCLHVRDA

-307 VAEKEL
+307 VTKKEL
-313 APGETWR
+313 APDETWR
-320 MEFGLD
+320 LEFGLD
-326 RTAFATLAKGLPFGA
+326 RTAFSSLVKGLSFGA

-347 NGASHAKVV
+347 DGDSHAKVV

-362 TSGVS
+362 TSGVVVPD
-367 ASAAAWPG
+367 AALPV
-375 GLWVADVQFDR
+375 GLWVADVQFDHVLA
-386 IIPPGGS
+386 PGSTVG
-393 SETETGGA
+393 TETGGA
-401 VKLRLPIHI
+401 AKLRLPIHI

-460 PTETPVIEAEGGT
+460 PTETPVIEAAGE
-473 GAASSGGIAFSF
+473 SDSVIAFSF
-485 TVAAD
+485 AVAAD

-502 QHDGLRWDFSTPT
+502 QHDGLRWDFSTPA

-537 RIEMSLDLNGGEAA
+537 RIEMSFGLNGGEAA

-567 GLMRQGDIVL
+567 GLMRQGNIVL
-577 SGQMTVKRVSPVA
+577 SGPMTVKRVSSVA

>member
-1 MGFVMFRKKW
+1 MGFVMFRGKR
-11 LTARLPGVCL
+11 LTARLSGVCL
-21 SAACALPLVAGAAAP
+21 SFACVFPLVAGAVAP
-36 YTTQSLSLVRGW
+36 YTTQSLSLVQGW

-56 PDATADELFADWP
+56 PDAAADDLFADWP

-83 TRQFGADWDSGGL
+83 TRQFGADWDSEGL
-96 SGSRM
+96 TGSSM

-113 IERIPAGSVLVT
+113 FSRVPAGSVLVT
-125 YCTNESHSVTIRG
+125 YCTNESHSVTLRG
-138 VPAAPRTTWHVSGTN
+138 APAAPRTTWHVSGTN
-153 AVHNF
+153 AVYNF
-158 FGFSTTQTVD
+158 FGFSTTQQTD
-168 ISAYLEGSPCED
+168 ISAYLEGSPCEG
-180 VKAKAYYR
+180 VKSRAYYR
-188 IAGEDPDAGP
+188 IVGDNLDAGP
-198 GTIEVRSWISNV
+198 GPIEVRSWNSKV
-210 SDGDV
+210 SDGEV
-215 LLLPSDDISDW
+215 LLLPSDDLSDW

-233 PMNGIDFGQDG
+233 PMNGVDFGQDG
-244 SKSTLTVRND
+244 VKATLTVRND
-254 GTSPRTV
+254 GKSPRTV
-261 SMALEQAANAAELQL
+261 SVALEQAANAAELQL
-276 SGTLPLWLHVRDA
+276 SGTLPLCLHVRDA

-307 VAEKEL
+307 VTKKEL
-313 APGETWR
+313 APDETWR
-320 MEFGLD
+320 LEFGLD
-326 RTAFATLAKGLPFGA
+326 RTAFSSLVKGLSFGA

-347 NGASHAKVV
+347 DGDSHAKVV

-362 TSGVS
+362 TSGVVVPD
-367 ASAAAWPG
+367 AALPV
-375 GLWVADVQFDR
+375 GLWVADVQFDHVLA
-386 IIPPGGS
+386 PGSTVG
-393 SETETGGA
+393 TETGGA
-401 VKLRLPIHI
+401 AKLRLPIHI

-460 PTETPVIEAEGGT
+460 PTETPVIEAAGE
-473 GAASSGGIAFSF
+473 SDSVIAFSF

-502 QHDGLRWDFSTPT
+502 QHDGLRWDFSTPA

-537 RIEMSLDLNGGEAA
+537 RIEMSFGLNGGEAA

-567 GLMRQGDIVL
+567 GLMRQGNIVL
-577 SGQMTVKRVSPVA
+577 SGPMTVKRVSSVA

>member
-1 MGFVMFRKKW
+1 MGFVMFREKW
-11 LTARLPGVCL
+11 LTARLSGVCL
-21 SAACALPLVAGAAAP
+21 SFACVFPLVAGAVAP
-36 YTTQSLSLVRGW
+36 YTTQSLSLVQGW

-56 PDATADELFADWP
+56 PDAAADDLFADWP

-83 TRQFGADWDSGGL
+83 TRQFGADWDSEGL
-96 SGSRM
+96 TGSSM

-113 IERIPAGSVLVT
+113 LSRVPAGSVLVT

-153 AVHNF
+153 AVYNF
-158 FGFSTTQTVD
+158 FGFSTTQQTD
-168 ISAYLEGSPCED
+168 ISAYLEGSPCEG
-180 VKAKAYYR
+180 VKSRAYYR
-188 IAGEDPDAGP
+188 IVGDNLDAGP
-198 GTIEVRSWISNV
+198 DPLEVRTWNSKV

-215 LLLPSDDISDW
+215 LLLPSDDLSDW

-233 PMNGIDFGQDG
+233 PMNGIDFGQNG
-244 SKSTLTVRND
+244 VKATLTVRND
-254 GTSPRTV
+254 GKSPRTV
-261 SMALEQAANAAELQL
+261 SVTLEQAVNAAELQL
-276 SGTLPLWLHVRDA
+276 SGTLPLCLHVRDA

-307 VAEKEL
+307 VTKKEL
-313 APGETWR
+313 APDETWR
-320 MEFGLD
+320 LEFGLD
-326 RTAFATLAKGLPFGA
+326 RTAFSSLVKGLSFGA

-347 NGASHAKVV
+347 DGDSHAKVV

-362 TSGVS
+362 TSGVVVPD
-367 ASAAAWPG
+367 AALPV
-375 GLWVADVQFDR
+375 GLWVADVQFDHVLA
-386 IIPPGGS
+386 PGSTVG
-393 SETETGGA
+393 TETGGA
-401 VKLRLPIHI
+401 AKLRLPIHI

-460 PTETPVIEAEGGT
+460 PTETPVIEAAGE
-473 GAASSGGIAFSF
+473 SDSVIAFSF
-485 TVAAD
+485 AVAAD

-502 QHDGLRWDFSTPT
+502 QHDGLRWDFSTPA

-537 RIEMSLDLNGGEAA
+537 RIEMSFGLNGGEAA

-567 GLMRQGDIVL
+567 GLMRQGNIVL
-577 SGQMTVKRVSPVA
+577 SGPMTVKRVSSVA

>member
-1 MGFVMFRKKW
+1 MGFVMFREKW
-11 LTARLPGVCL
+11 LTARLSGVCL
-21 SAACALPLVAGAAAP
+21 SFACVFPLVAGAVAH
-36 YTTQSLSLVRGW
+36 YTTQSLSLVQGW

-56 PDATADELFADWP
+56 PDAAADDLFADWP

-83 TRQFGADWDSGGL
+83 TRQFGADWDSEGL
-96 SGSRM
+96 TGSSM

-113 IERIPAGSVLVT
+113 LSRVPAGSVLVT

-153 AVHNF
+153 AVYNF
-158 FGFSTTQTVD
+158 FGFSTTQQTD
-168 ISAYLEGSPCED
+168 ISAYLEGSPCEG
-180 VKAKAYYR
+180 VKSRVYYR
-188 IAGEDPDAGP
+188 IVGDNLDAGP
-198 GTIEVRSWISNV
+198 DPLEVRTWNSKV

-215 LLLPSDDISDW
+215 LLLPSDDLSDW

-233 PMNGIDFGQDG
+233 PMNGIDFGQNG
-244 SKSTLTVRND
+244 VKATLTVRND
-254 GTSPRTV
+254 GKSPRTV
-261 SMALEQAANAAELQL
+261 SVALEQAANAAELQL
-276 SGTLPLWLHVRDA
+276 SGTLPLCLHVRDA

-307 VAEKEL
+307 VAKKEL
-313 APGETWR
+313 APDETWR
-320 MEFGLD
+320 LEFGLD
-326 RTAFATLAKGLPFGA
+326 RTAFSSLVKGLSFGA

-347 NGASHAKVV
+347 DGDSHAKVV

-362 TSGVS
+362 TSGVVVPD
-367 ASAAAWPG
+367 AALPV
-375 GLWVADVQFDR
+375 GLWVADVQFDHVLA
-386 IIPPGGS
+386 PGSTVG
-393 SETETGGA
+393 TETGGA
-401 VKLRLPIHI
+401 AKLRLPIHI

-460 PTETPVIEAEGGT
+460 PTETPVIEAAGE
-473 GAASSGGIAFSF
+473 SDSVIAFSF
-485 TVAAD
+485 AVAAD

-502 QHDGLRWDFSTPT
+502 QHDGLRWDFSTPA

-537 RIEMSLDLNGGEAA
+537 RIEMSFGLNGGEPA

-567 GLMRQGDIVL
+567 GLMRQGNIVL
-577 SGQMTVKRVSPVA
+577 SGPMTVKRVSSVA

>member
-1 MGFVMFRKKW
+1 MGFVMFREKR
-11 LTARLPGVCL
+11 LTARLSGVCL
-21 SAACALPLVAGAAAP
+21 SFACVFPLVAGAVAP
-36 YTTQSLSLVRGW
+36 YTTQSLSLVQGW

-56 PDATADELFADWP
+56 PDAAADDLFADWP

-83 TRQFGADWDSGGL
+83 TRQFGADWDSEGL
-96 SGSRM
+96 TGSSM

-113 IERIPAGSVLVT
+113 FSRVPAGSVLVT

-153 AVHNF
+153 AVYNF
-158 FGFSTTQTVD
+158 FGFSTTQQTD
-168 ISAYLEGSPCED
+168 ISAYLEGSPCEG
-180 VKAKAYYR
+180 VKSRAYYR
-188 IAGEDPDAGP
+188 IVGDNLDAGP
-198 GTIEVRSWISNV
+198 GPLEVRTWNSKV

-215 LLLPSDDISDW
+215 LLLPSDDLSDW

-233 PMNGIDFGQDG
+233 PMNGIDFGQNG
-244 SKSTLTVRND
+244 VKATLTVRND
-254 GTSPRTV
+254 GKSPRTV
-261 SMALEQAANAAELQL
+261 SVALEQAANAAELQL
-276 SGTLPLWLHVRDA
+276 SGTLPLCLHVRDA

-307 VAEKEL
+307 VAKKEL
-313 APGETWR
+313 APDETWR
-320 MEFGLD
+320 LEFGLD
-326 RTAFATLAKGLPFGA
+326 RTAFSSLAKGLSFGA

-347 NGASHAKVV
+347 DGDSHAKVV

-362 TSGVS
+362 TSGVVVPD
-367 ASAAAWPG
+367 AALPV
-375 GLWVADVQFDR
+375 GLWVADVQFDHVLA
-386 IIPPGGS
+386 PGGTV
-393 SETETGGA
+393 ETETGGA
-401 VKLRLPIHI
+401 AKLRLPIHI

-460 PTETPVIEAEGGT
+460 PTETPVIEAAGE
-473 GAASSGGIAFSF
+473 SDSVIVFSF
-485 TVAAD
+485 AVAAD

-502 QHDGLRWDFSTPT
+502 QHDGLRWDFSTPA

-537 RIEMSLDLNGGEAA
+537 RIEMSFGLNGGEAA

-567 GLMRQGDIVL
+567 GLMRQGNIVL
-577 SGQMTVKRVSPVA
+577 SGPMTVKRVSSVA

>member
-1 MGFVMFRKKW
+1 MGFVMFRGKR
-11 LTARLPGVCL
+11 LTARLSGVCL
-21 SAACALPLVAGAAAP
+21 SFACVFPLVAGAVAP
-36 YTTQSLSLVRGW
+36 YTTQSLSLVQGW

-56 PDATADELFADWP
+56 PDAAADDLFADWP

-83 TRQFGADWDSGGL
+83 TRQFGADWDSEGL
-96 SGSRM
+96 TGSSM

-113 IERIPAGSVLVT
+113 FSRVPAGSVLVT
-125 YCTNESHSVTIRG
+125 YCTNESHSVTLRG
-138 VPAAPRTTWHVSGTN
+138 APAAPRTTWHVSGTN
-153 AVHNF
+153 AVYNF
-158 FGFSTTQTVD
+158 FGFSTTQQTD
-168 ISAYLEGSPCED
+168 ISAYLEGSPCEG
-180 VKAKAYYR
+180 VKSRAYYR
-188 IAGEDPDAGP
+188 IVGDNLDAGP
-198 GTIEVRSWISNV
+198 DPLEVRTWNSKV

-215 LLLPSDDISDW
+215 LLLPSDDLSDW

-233 PMNGIDFGQDG
+233 PMNGVDFGQDG
-244 SKSTLTVRND
+244 VKATLTVRND
-254 GTSPRTV
+254 GKSPRTV
-261 SMALEQAANAAELQL
+261 SVALEQAANAAELQL
-276 SGTLPLWLHVRDA
+276 SGTLPLCLHVRDA

-307 VAEKEL
+307 VTKKEL
-313 APGETWR
+313 APDETWR
-320 MEFGLD
+320 LEFGLD
-326 RTAFATLAKGLPFGA
+326 RTAFSSLVKGLSFGA

-347 NGASHAKVV
+347 DGDSHAKVV

-362 TSGVS
+362 TSGVVVPD
-367 ASAAAWPG
+367 AALPV
-375 GLWVADVQFDR
+375 GLWVADVQFDHVLA
-386 IIPPGGS
+386 PGSTVG
-393 SETETGGA
+393 TETGGA
-401 VKLRLPIHI
+401 AKLRLPIHI

-460 PTETPVIEAEGGT
+460 PTETPVIEAAGE
-473 GAASSGGIAFSF
+473 SDSVIAFSF

-502 QHDGLRWDFSTPT
+502 QHDGLRWDFSTPA

-537 RIEMSLDLNGGEAA
+537 RIEMSFGLNGGEAA
-551 WNPEGTKSGT
+551 WNPEDTKSGT

-567 GLMRQGDIVL
+567 GLMRQGNIVL
-577 SGQMTVKRVSPVA
+577 SGPMTVKRVSSVA

>member
-1 MGFVMFRKKW
+1 MGFVMFREKW
-11 LTARLPGVCL
+11 LTARLSGVCL
-21 SAACALPLVAGAAAP
+21 SFACVFPLVAGAVAP
-36 YTTQSLSLVRGW
+36 YTTQSLSLVQGW

-56 PDATADELFADWP
+56 PDAAADDLFADWP

-83 TRQFGADWDSGGL
+83 TRQFGADWDSEGL
-96 SGSRM
+96 TGSSM

-113 IERIPAGSVLVT
+113 LSRVPAGSVLVT

-153 AVHNF
+153 AVYNF
-158 FGFSTTQTVD
+158 FGFSTTQQTD
-168 ISAYLEGSPCED
+168 ISAYLEGSPCEG
-180 VKAKAYYR
+180 VKSRTYYR
-188 IAGEDPDAGP
+188 IVGDNLDAGP
-198 GTIEVRSWISNV
+198 GPLEVRTWNSKV

-215 LLLPSDDISDW
+215 LLLPSDDLSDW

-233 PMNGIDFGQDG
+233 PMNGIDFGQNG
-244 SKSTLTVRND
+244 VKATLTVRND
-254 GTSPRTV
+254 GKSPRTV
-261 SMALEQAANAAELQL
+261 SVALEQAANAAELQL
-276 SGTLPLWLHVRDA
+276 SGTLPLCLHVRDA

-307 VAEKEL
+307 VTKKEL
-313 APGETWR
+313 APDETWR
-320 MEFGLD
+320 LEFGLD
-326 RTAFATLAKGLPFGA
+326 RTAFSSLVKGLSFGA

-347 NGASHAKVV
+347 DGDSHAKVV

-362 TSGVS
+362 TSGVVVPD
-367 ASAAAWPG
+367 AALPV
-375 GLWVADVQFDR
+375 GLWVADVQFDHVLA
-386 IIPPGGS
+386 PGSTVG
-393 SETETGGA
+393 TETGGA
-401 VKLRLPIHI
+401 AKLRLPIHI

-460 PTETPVIEAEGGT
+460 PTETPVIEAAGE
-473 GAASSGGIAFSF
+473 SDSVIAFSF

-502 QHDGLRWDFSTPT
+502 QHDGLRWDFSTPA

-537 RIEMSLDLNGGEAA
+537 RIEMSFGLNGGEAA
-551 WNPEGTKSGT
+551 WNPEDTKSGT

-567 GLMRQGDIVL
+567 GLMRQGNIVL
-577 SGQMTVKRVSPVA
+577 SGPMTVKRVSSVA

>member
-1 MGFVMFRKKW
+1 MGFVMFREKW
-11 LTARLPGVCL
+11 LTARLSGVCL
-21 SAACALPLVAGAAAP
+21 SFACVFPLVAGAVAP
-36 YTTQSLSLVRGW
+36 YTTQSLSLVQGW

-56 PDATADELFADWP
+56 PDAAADDLFADWP

-83 TRQFGADWDSGGL
+83 TRQFGADWDSEGL
-96 SGSRM
+96 TGSSM

-113 IERIPAGSVLVT
+113 LSRVPAGSVLVT

-153 AVHNF
+153 AVYNF
-158 FGFSTTQTVD
+158 FGFSTTQQTD
-168 ISAYLEGSPCED
+168 ISAYLEGSPCEG
-180 VKAKAYYR
+180 VKSRAYYR
-188 IAGEDPDAGP
+188 IVGDNLDAGP
-198 GTIEVRSWISNV
+198 DPLEVRTWNSKV

-215 LLLPSDDISDW
+215 LLLPSDDLSDW

-233 PMNGIDFGQDG
+233 PMNGIDFGQNG
-244 SKSTLTVRND
+244 VKATLTVRND
-254 GTSPRTV
+254 GKSPRTV
-261 SMALEQAANAAELQL
+261 SVALEQAANAAELQL
-276 SGTLPLWLHVRDA
+276 SGTLPLCLHVRDA

-307 VAEKEL
+307 VTKKEL
-313 APGETWR
+313 APDETWR
-320 MEFGLD
+320 LEFGLD
-326 RTAFATLAKGLPFGA
+326 RTAFSSLVKGLSFGA

-347 NGASHAKVV
+347 DGDSHAKVV

-362 TSGVS
+362 TSGVVVPD
-367 ASAAAWPG
+367 AALPV
-375 GLWVADVQFDR
+375 GLWVADVQFDHVLA
-386 IIPPGGS
+386 PGSTVG
-393 SETETGGA
+393 TETGGA
-401 VKLRLPIHI
+401 AKLRLPIHI

-460 PTETPVIEAEGGT
+460 PTETPVIEAAGE
-473 GAASSGGIAFSF
+473 SDSVIAFSF
-485 TVAAD
+485 AVAAD

-502 QHDGLRWDFSTPT
+502 QHDGLRWDFSTPA

-537 RIEMSLDLNGGEAA
+537 RIEMSFGLNGGEAA

-567 GLMRQGDIVL
+567 GLMRQGNIVL
-577 SGQMTVKRVSPVA
+577 SGPMTVKRVSSVA

>member
-1 MGFVMFRKKW
+1 MGFVMFREKW
-11 LTARLPGVCL
+11 LTARLSGVCL
-21 SAACALPLVAGAAAP
+21 SFACVFPLVAGAVAP
-36 YTTQSLSLVRGW
+36 YTTQSLSLVQGW

-56 PDATADELFADWP
+56 PDAAADDLFADWP

-83 TRQFGADWDSGGL
+83 TRQFGADWDSEGL
-96 SGSRM
+96 TGSSM

-113 IERIPAGSVLVT
+113 LSRVPAGSVLVT

-153 AVHNF
+153 AVYNF
-158 FGFSTTQTVD
+158 FGFSTTQQTD
-168 ISAYLEGSPCED
+168 ISAYLEGSPCEG
-180 VKAKAYYR
+180 VKSRAYYR
-188 IAGEDPDAGP
+188 IVGDNLDAGP
-198 GTIEVRSWISNV
+198 GPLEVRTWNSKV

-215 LLLPSDDISDW
+215 LLLPSDDLSDW

-233 PMNGIDFGQDG
+233 PMNGIDFGQNG
-244 SKSTLTVRND
+244 VKATLTVRND
-254 GTSPRTV
+254 GKSPRTV
-261 SMALEQAANAAELQL
+261 SVALEQAANAAELQL
-276 SGTLPLWLHVRDA
+276 SGTLPLCLHVRDA

-307 VAEKEL
+307 VAKKEL
-313 APGETWR
+313 APDETWR
-320 MEFGLD
+320 LEFGLD
-326 RTAFATLAKGLPFGA
+326 RTAFSSLVKGLSFGA

-347 NGASHAKVV
+347 DGDSHAKVV

-362 TSGVS
+362 TSGVVVPD
-367 ASAAAWPG
+367 AALPV
-375 GLWVADVQFDR
+375 GLWVADVQFDHVLA
-386 IIPPGGS
+386 PGSTVG
-393 SETETGGA
+393 TETGGA
-401 VKLRLPIHI
+401 AKLRLPIHI

-460 PTETPVIEAEGGT
+460 PTETPVIEAAGE
-473 GAASSGGIAFSF
+473 SDSVIAFSF
-485 TVAAD
+485 AVAAD

-502 QHDGLRWDFSTPT
+502 QHDGLRWDFSTPA

-537 RIEMSLDLNGGEAA
+537 RIEMSFGLNGGEAA
-551 WNPEGTKSGT
+551 WNPEDTKSGT

-567 GLMRQGDIVL
+567 GLMRQGNIVL
-577 SGQMTVKRVSPVA
+577 SGPMTVKRVSSVA

>member
-1 MGFVMFRKKW
+1 MGFVMFREKW
-11 LTARLPGVCL
+11 LTARLSGVCL
-21 SAACALPLVAGAAAP
+21 SFACVFPLVAGAVAP
-36 YTTQSLSLVRGW
+36 YTTQSLSLVQGW

-56 PDATADELFADWP
+56 PDATADDLFADWP

-83 TRQFGADWDSGGL
+83 TRQFGADWDSEGL
-96 SGSRM
+96 TGSSM

-113 IERIPAGSVLVT
+113 LSRVPAGSVLVT

-158 FGFSTTQTVD
+158 FGFSTTQQTD
-168 ISAYLEGSPCED
+168 ISAYLEGSPCEG
-180 VKAKAYYR
+180 VKSRAYYR
-188 IAGEDPDAGP
+188 IVGDNLDAGP
-198 GTIEVRSWISNV
+198 GLLEVRTWNSKV

-215 LLLPSDDISDW
+215 LLLPSDDLSDW

-233 PMNGIDFGQDG
+233 PMNGIDFGQNG
-244 SKSTLTVRND
+244 VKATLTVRND
-254 GTSPRTV
+254 GKSPRTV
-261 SMALEQAANAAELQL
+261 SVALEQAANAAELQL
-276 SGTLPLWLHVRDA
+276 SGTLPLCLHVRDA

-307 VAEKEL
+307 VTKKEL
-313 APGETWR
+313 APDETWR
-320 MEFGLD
+320 LEFGLD
-326 RTAFATLAKGLPFGA
+326 RTAFSSLVKGLSFGA

-347 NGASHAKVV
+347 DGDSHAKVV

-362 TSGVS
+362 TSGVVVPD
-367 ASAAAWPG
+367 AALPV
-375 GLWVADVQFDR
+375 GLWVADVQFDHVLA
-386 IIPPGGS
+386 PGSTVG
-393 SETETGGA
+393 TETGGA
-401 VKLRLPIHI
+401 AKLRLPIHI

-460 PTETPVIEAEGGT
+460 PTETPVIEAAGE
-473 GAASSGGIAFSF
+473 SDSVIAFSF
-485 TVAAD
+485 AVAAD

-502 QHDGLRWDFSTPT
+502 QHDGLRWDFSTPA

-537 RIEMSLDLNGGEAA
+537 RIEMSFGLNGGEAA
-551 WNPEGTKSGT
+551 WNPEDTKSGT

-567 GLMRQGDIVL
+567 GLMRQGNIVL
-577 SGQMTVKRVSPVA
+577 SGPMTVKRVSSVA

>member
-1 MGFVMFRKKW
+1 MGFVMFREKR
-11 LTARLPGVCL
+11 LTARLSGVCL
-21 SAACALPLVAGAAAP
+21 SFACVFPLVAGAVAP
-36 YTTQSLSLVRGW
+36 YTTQSLSLVQGW

-56 PDATADELFADWP
+56 PDATADDLFADWP
-69 VDHVGLYDPASFLA
+69 VDHVGLYDPVSFLA
-83 TRQFGADWDSGGL
+83 TRQFGADWDSEGL
-96 SGSRM
+96 TGSSM

-113 IERIPAGSVLVT
+113 LSRVPAGSVLVT

-153 AVHNF
+153 AVYNF
-158 FGFSTTQTVD
+158 FGFSTTQQTD
-168 ISAYLEGSPCED
+168 ISAYLEGSPCEG
-180 VKAKAYYR
+180 VKSRAYYR
-188 IAGEDPDAGP
+188 IVGDNLDAGP
-198 GTIEVRSWISNV
+198 GPLEVRTWNSKV

-215 LLLPSDDISDW
+215 LLLPSDDLSDW

-233 PMNGIDFGQDG
+233 PMNGIDFGQNG
-244 SKSTLTVRND
+244 VKATLTVRND
-254 GTSPRTV
+254 GKSPRTV
-261 SMALEQAANAAELQL
+261 SVALEQAANAAELQL
-276 SGTLPLWLHVRDA
+276 SGTLPLCLHVRDA
-289 DVARTNAAWSAA
+289 DVARTNTAWSAA

-307 VAEKEL
+307 VAKKEL
-313 APGETWR
+313 APDETWR
-320 MEFGLD
+320 LEFGLD
-326 RTAFATLAKGLPFGA
+326 RTAFSSLVKGLSFGA

-347 NGASHAKVV
+347 DGDSHAKVV

-362 TSGVS
+362 TSGVVVPD
-367 ASAAAWPG
+367 AALPV
-375 GLWVADVQFDR
+375 GLWVADVQFDHVLA
-386 IIPPGGS
+386 PGSTVG
-393 SETETGGA
+393 TETGGA
-401 VKLRLPIHI
+401 AKLRLPIHI

-418 LQRVVTAGEIAADGT
+418 LQRVVTAGEIADDGT

-460 PTETPVIEAEGGT
+460 PTETPVIEAAGE
-473 GAASSGGIAFSF
+473 SDSVIAFSF
-485 TVAAD
+485 AVAAD

-502 QHDGLRWDFSTPT
+502 QHDGLRWDFSTPA

-537 RIEMSLDLNGGEAA
+537 RIEMSFGLNGGEAA

-567 GLMRQGDIVL
+567 GLMRQGNIVL
-577 SGQMTVKRVSPVA
+577 SGPMTVKRVSSVA

>member
-1 MGFVMFRKKW
+1 MGFVMFREKW
-11 LTARLPGVCL
+11 LTARLSGVCL
-21 SAACALPLVAGAAAP
+21 SFACVFPLVAGAVAP
-36 YTTQSLSLVRGW
+36 YTTQSLSLVQGW

-56 PDATADELFADWP
+56 PDATADDFFADWP

-83 TRQFGADWDSGGL
+83 TRQFGADWDSEGL
-96 SGSRM
+96 TGSSM

-113 IERIPAGSVLVT
+113 LSRVPAGSVLVT

-153 AVHNF
+153 AVCNF
-158 FGFSTTQTVD
+158 FGFSTTQQTD
-168 ISAYLEGSPCED
+168 ISAYLEGSPCEG
-180 VKAKAYYR
+180 VKSRAYYR
-188 IAGEDPDAGP
+188 IVGDNLDAGP
-198 GTIEVRSWISNV
+198 GLLEVRTWNSEV

-215 LLLPSDDISDW
+215 LLLPSDDLSDW

-233 PMNGIDFGQDG
+233 PMNGIDFGQNG
-244 SKSTLTVRND
+244 VKATLTVSND
-254 GTSPRTV
+254 GKSPRTV
-261 SMALEQAANAAELQL
+261 SVALEQAANAAELQL
-276 SGTLPLWLHVRDA
+276 SGTLPLCLHVRDA

-307 VAEKEL
+307 VTKKEL
-313 APGETWR
+313 APDETWR
-320 MEFGLD
+320 LEFGLD
-326 RTAFATLAKGLPFGA
+326 RTAFSSLVKGLSFGA

-347 NGASHAKVV
+347 DGDSHAKVV

-362 TSGVS
+362 TSGVVVPD
-367 ASAAAWPG
+367 AALPV
-375 GLWVADVQFDR
+375 GLWVADVQFDHVLA
-386 IIPPGGS
+386 PS
-393 SETETGGA
+393 STVGTETGGA
-401 VKLRLPIHI
+401 AKLRLPIHI

-460 PTETPVIEAEGGT
+460 PTETPVIEAAGE
-473 GAASSGGIAFSF
+473 SDSVIAFSF

-502 QHDGLRWDFSTPT
+502 QHDGLRWDFSTPA

-537 RIEMSLDLNGGEAA
+537 RIEMSFGLNGGEAA
-551 WNPEGTKSGT
+551 WNPEDTKSGT

-567 GLMRQGDIVL
+567 GLMRQGNIVL
-577 SGQMTVKRVSPVA
+577 SGPMTVKRVSSVA

>member
-1 MGFVMFRKKW
+1 MGFVMFREKW
-11 LTARLPGVCL
+11 LTARLSGVCL
-21 SAACALPLVAGAAAP
+21 SFACVFPLVAGAVAP
-36 YTTQSLSLVRGW
+36 YTTQSLSLVQGW

-56 PDATADELFADWP
+56 PDATADDLFADWP
-69 VDHVGLYDPASFLA
+69 VDHVGLYDPVSFLA
-83 TRQFGADWDSGGL
+83 TRQFGADWDSEGL
-96 SGSRM
+96 TGSSM
-101 ALWKRGFPEASS
+101 ALWKRGVPEASS
-113 IERIPAGSVLVT
+113 LSRVPAGSVLVT

-153 AVHNF
+153 AVYNF
-158 FGFSTTQTVD
+158 FGFSTTQQTD
-168 ISAYLEGSPCED
+168 ISAYLEGSPCEG
-180 VKAKAYYR
+180 VKSRAYYR
-188 IAGEDPDAGP
+188 IVGDNLDAGP
-198 GTIEVRSWISNV
+198 DPLEVRTWNSKV

-215 LLLPSDDISDW
+215 LLLPSDDLSDW

-233 PMNGIDFGQDG
+233 PMNGIDFGQNG
-244 SKSTLTVRND
+244 VKATLTVRND
-254 GTSPRTV
+254 GKSPRTV
-261 SMALEQAANAAELQL
+261 SVTLEQAVNAAELQL
-276 SGTLPLWLHVRDA
+276 SGTLPLCLHVRDA

-307 VAEKEL
+307 VAKKEL
-313 APGETWR
+313 APDETWR
-320 MEFGLD
+320 LEFGLD
-326 RTAFATLAKGLPFGA
+326 RTAFSSLVKGLSFGA

-347 NGASHAKVV
+347 DGDSHAKVV

-362 TSGVS
+362 TSGVVVPD
-367 ASAAAWPG
+367 AALPV
-375 GLWVADVQFDR
+375 GLWVADVQFDHVLA
-386 IIPPGGS
+386 PGSTVG
-393 SETETGGA
+393 TETGGA
-401 VKLRLPIHI
+401 AKLRLPIHI

-460 PTETPVIEAEGGT
+460 PTETPVIEAAGE
-473 GAASSGGIAFSF
+473 SDSVIAFSF
-485 TVAAD
+485 AVAAD

-502 QHDGLRWDFSTPT
+502 QHDGLRWDFSTPA

-537 RIEMSLDLNGGEAA
+537 RIEMSFGLNGGEAA

-567 GLMRQGDIVL
+567 GLMRQGNIVL
-577 SGQMTVKRVSPVA
+577 SGPMTVKRVSSVA

>member
-1 MGFVMFRKKW
+1 MGFVMFRGKR
-11 LTARLPGVCL
+11 LTARLSGVCL
-21 SAACALPLVAGAAAP
+21 SFACVFPLVAGAVAP
-36 YTTQSLSLVRGW
+36 YTTQSLSLVQGW

-56 PDATADELFADWP
+56 PDAAADDLFADWP

-83 TRQFGADWDSGGL
+83 TRQFGADWDSEGL
-96 SGSRM
+96 TGSSM

-113 IERIPAGSVLVT
+113 LSRVPAGSVLVT

-153 AVHNF
+153 AVYNF
-158 FGFSTTQTVD
+158 FGFSTTQQTD
-168 ISAYLEGSPCED
+168 ISAYLEGSPCEG
-180 VKAKAYYR
+180 VKSRVYYR
-188 IAGEDPDAGP
+188 IVGDNLDAGP
-198 GTIEVRSWISNV
+198 GPLEVRTWNSKV

-215 LLLPSDDISDW
+215 LLLPSDDLSDW

-233 PMNGIDFGQDG
+233 PMNGIDFGQNG
-244 SKSTLTVRND
+244 VKATLTVRND
-254 GTSPRTV
+254 GKSPRTV
-261 SMALEQAANAAELQL
+261 SVALEQAANAAELQL
-276 SGTLPLWLHVRDA
+276 SGTLPLCLHVRDA

-307 VAEKEL
+307 VTKKEL
-313 APGETWR
+313 APDETWR
-320 MEFGLD
+320 LEFGLD
-326 RTAFATLAKGLPFGA
+326 RTAFSSLVKGLSFGA

-347 NGASHAKVV
+347 DGDSHAKVV

-362 TSGVS
+362 TSGVVMPD
-367 ASAAAWPG
+367 AALPV
-375 GLWVADVQFDR
+375 GLWVADVQFDHVLA
-386 IIPPGGS
+386 PGSTVG
-393 SETETGGA
+393 TETGGA
-401 VKLRLPIHI
+401 AKLRLPIHI

-460 PTETPVIEAEGGT
+460 PTETPVIEAAGE
-473 GAASSGGIAFSF
+473 SDSVIAFSF
-485 TVAAD
+485 AVAAD

-502 QHDGLRWDFSTPT
+502 QHDGLRWDFSTPA

-537 RIEMSLDLNGGEAA
+537 RIEMSFGLNGGEAA

-567 GLMRQGDIVL
+567 GLMRQGNIVL
-577 SGQMTVKRVSPVA
+577 SGPMTVKRVSSVA

>member
-1 MGFVMFRKKW
+1 MGFVMFRGKR
-11 LTARLPGVCL
+11 LTARLSGVCL
-21 SAACALPLVAGAAAP
+21 SFACVFPLVAGAVAP
-36 YTTQSLSLVRGW
+36 YTTQSLSLVQGW

-56 PDATADELFADWP
+56 PDAAADDLFADWP

-83 TRQFGADWDSGGL
+83 TRQFGADWDSEGL
-96 SGSRM
+96 TGSSM
-101 ALWKRGFPEASS
+101 ALWKRGFPEASPLS
-113 IERIPAGSVLVT
+113 RVPAGSVLVT

-153 AVHNF
+153 AVYNF
-158 FGFSTTQTVD
+158 FGFSTTQQTD
-168 ISAYLEGSPCED
+168 ISAYLEGSPCEG
-180 VKAKAYYR
+180 VKSRVYYR
-188 IAGEDPDAGP
+188 IVGDNLDAGP
-198 GTIEVRSWISNV
+198 DPLEVRTWNSKV

-215 LLLPSDDISDW
+215 LLLPSDDLSDW

-233 PMNGIDFGQDG
+233 PMNGIDFGQNG
-244 SKSTLTVRND
+244 VKATLTVRND
-254 GTSPRTV
+254 GKSPRTV
-261 SMALEQAANAAELQL
+261 SVALEQAANAAELQL
-276 SGTLPLWLHVRDA
+276 SGTLPLCLHVRDA

-307 VAEKEL
+307 VAKKEL
-313 APGETWR
+313 APDETWR
-320 MEFGLD
+320 LEFGLD
-326 RTAFATLAKGLPFGA
+326 RTAFSSLVKGLSFGA

-347 NGASHAKVV
+347 DGDSHAKVV

-362 TSGVS
+362 TSGVVVPD
-367 ASAAAWPG
+367 AALPV
-375 GLWVADVQFDR
+375 GLWVADVQFDHVLA
-386 IIPPGGS
+386 PGSTVG
-393 SETETGGA
+393 TETGGA
-401 VKLRLPIHI
+401 AKLRLPIHI

-460 PTETPVIEAEGGT
+460 PTETPVIEAAGE
-473 GAASSGGIAFSF
+473 SDSVIAFSF
-485 TVAAD
+485 AVAAD

-502 QHDGLRWDFSTPT
+502 QHDGLRWDFSTPA

-537 RIEMSLDLNGGEAA
+537 RIEMSFGLNGGEAA

-567 GLMRQGDIVL
+567 GLMRQGNIVL
-577 SGQMTVKRVSPVA
+577 SGPMTVKRVSSVA

>member
-1 MGFVMFRKKW
+1 MGFVMFRGKR
-11 LTARLPGVCL
+11 LTARLSGVCL
-21 SAACALPLVAGAAAP
+21 SFACVFPLVAGAVAP
-36 YTTQSLSLVRGW
+36 YTTQSLSLVQGW

-56 PDATADELFADWP
+56 PDAAADDLFADWP

-83 TRQFGADWDSGGL
+83 TRQFGADWDSEGL
-96 SGSRM
+96 TGSSM

-113 IERIPAGSVLVT
+113 LSRVPAGSVLVT

-153 AVHNF
+153 AVYNF
-158 FGFSTTQTVD
+158 FGFSTTQQTD
-168 ISAYLEGSPCED
+168 ISAYLEGSPCEG
-180 VKAKAYYR
+180 VKSRVYYR
-188 IAGEDPDAGP
+188 IVGDNLDAGP
-198 GTIEVRSWISNV
+198 GPLEVRTWNSKV

-215 LLLPSDDISDW
+215 LLLPSDDLSDW

-233 PMNGIDFGQDG
+233 PMNGIDFGQNG
-244 SKSTLTVRND
+244 VKATLTVRND
-254 GTSPRTV
+254 GKSPRTV
-261 SMALEQAANAAELQL
+261 SVALEQAANAAELQL
-276 SGTLPLWLHVRDA
+276 SGTLPLCLHVRDA

-307 VAEKEL
+307 VTKKEL
-313 APGETWR
+313 APDETWR
-320 MEFGLD
+320 LEFGLD
-326 RTAFATLAKGLPFGA
+326 RTAFSSLVKGLSFGA

-347 NGASHAKVV
+347 DGDSHAKVV

-362 TSGVS
+362 TSGVVVPD
-367 ASAAAWPG
+367 AALPV
-375 GLWVADVQFDR
+375 GLWVADVQFDHVLA
-386 IIPPGGS
+386 PGSTVG
-393 SETETGGA
+393 TETGGA
-401 VKLRLPIHI
+401 AKLRLPIHI

-460 PTETPVIEAEGGT
+460 PTETPVIEAAGE
-473 GAASSGGIAFSF
+473 SDSVIAFSF
-485 TVAAD
+485 AVAAD

-502 QHDGLRWDFSTPT
+502 QHDGLRWDFSTPA

-537 RIEMSLDLNGGEAA
+537 RIEMSFGLNGGEAA
-551 WNPEGTKSGT
+551 WNPEDTKSGT

-567 GLMRQGDIVL
+567 GLMRQGNIVL
-577 SGQMTVKRVSPVA
+577 SGPMTVKRVSSVA

>member
-1 MGFVMFRKKW
+1 MGFVMFRGKR
-11 LTARLPGVCL
+11 LTARLSGVCL
-21 SAACALPLVAGAAAP
+21 SFACVFPLVAGAVAP
-36 YTTQSLSLVRGW
+36 YTTQSLSLVQGW

-56 PDATADELFADWP
+56 PDAAADDLFADWP

-83 TRQFGADWDSGGL
+83 TRQFGADWDSEGL
-96 SGSRM
+96 TGSSM
-101 ALWKRGFPEASS
+101 ALWKRGVPEASS
-113 IERIPAGSVLVT
+113 LSRVPAGSVLVT

-153 AVHNF
+153 AVYNF
-158 FGFSTTQTVD
+158 FGFSTTQQTD
-168 ISAYLEGSPCED
+168 ISAYLEGSPCEG
-180 VKAKAYYR
+180 VKSRVYYR
-188 IAGEDPDAGP
+188 IVGDNLDAGP
-198 GTIEVRSWISNV
+198 DPLEVRTWNSKV

-215 LLLPSDDISDW
+215 LLLPSDDLSDW

-233 PMNGIDFGQDG
+233 PMNGIDFGQNG
-244 SKSTLTVRND
+244 VKATLTVRND
-254 GTSPRTV
+254 GKSPRTV
-261 SMALEQAANAAELQL
+261 SVALEQAANAAELQL
-276 SGTLPLWLHVRDA
+276 SGTLPLCLHVRDA

-307 VAEKEL
+307 VAKKEL
-313 APGETWR
+313 APDETWR
-320 MEFGLD
+320 LEFGLD
-326 RTAFATLAKGLPFGA
+326 RTAFSSLVKGLSFGA

-347 NGASHAKVV
+347 DGDSHAKVV

-362 TSGVS
+362 TSGVVVPD
-367 ASAAAWPG
+367 AALPV
-375 GLWVADVQFDR
+375 GLWVADVQFDHVLA
-386 IIPPGGS
+386 PGSTVG
-393 SETETGGA
+393 TETGGA
-401 VKLRLPIHI
+401 AKLRLPIHI

-460 PTETPVIEAEGGT
+460 PTETPVIEAAGE
-473 GAASSGGIAFSF
+473 SDSVIAFSF
-485 TVAAD
+485 AVAAD

-502 QHDGLRWDFSTPT
+502 QHDGLRWDFSTPA

-537 RIEMSLDLNGGEAA
+537 RIEMSFGLNGGEAA
-551 WNPEGTKSGT
+551 WNPEDTKSGT

-567 GLMRQGDIVL
+567 GLMRQGNIVL
-577 SGQMTVKRVSPVA
+577 SGPMTVKRVSSVA

>member
-1 MGFVMFRKKW
+1 MGFVMFRGKR
-11 LTARLPGVCL
+11 LTARLSGVCL
-21 SAACALPLVAGAAAP
+21 SFACVFPLVAGAVAP
-36 YTTQSLSLVRGW
+36 YTTQSLSLVQGW

-56 PDATADELFADWP
+56 PDAAADDLFADWP

-83 TRQFGADWDSGGL
+83 TRQFGADWDSAGL
-96 SGSRM
+96 TGSSM

-113 IERIPAGSVLVT
+113 LSRVPAGSVLVT

-153 AVHNF
+153 AVYNF
-158 FGFSTTQTVD
+158 FGFSTTQQTD
-168 ISAYLEGSPCED
+168 ISAYLEGSPCEG
-180 VKAKAYYR
+180 VKSRTYYR
-188 IAGEDPDAGP
+188 IVGDNLDAGP
-198 GTIEVRSWISNV
+198 GPLEVRTWNSKV

-215 LLLPSDDISDW
+215 LLLPSDDLSDW

-233 PMNGIDFGQDG
+233 PMNGIDFGQNG
-244 SKSTLTVRND
+244 VKATLTVRND
-254 GTSPRTV
+254 GKSPRTV
-261 SMALEQAANAAELQL
+261 SVALEQAANAAELQL
-276 SGTLPLWLHVRDA
+276 SGTLPLCLHVRDA

-307 VAEKEL
+307 VTKKEL
-313 APGETWR
+313 APDETWR
-320 MEFGLD
+320 LEFGLD
-326 RTAFATLAKGLPFGA
+326 RTAFSSLVKGLSFGA

-347 NGASHAKVV
+347 DGDSHAKVV

-362 TSGVS
+362 TSGVVVPD
-367 ASAAAWPG
+367 AALPV
-375 GLWVADVQFDR
+375 GLWVADVQFDHVLA
-386 IIPPGGS
+386 PGSTVG
-393 SETETGGA
+393 TETGGA
-401 VKLRLPIHI
+401 AKLRLPIHI

-460 PTETPVIEAEGGT
+460 PTETPVIEAAGE
-473 GAASSGGIAFSF
+473 SDSVIAFSF
-485 TVAAD
+485 AVAAD

-502 QHDGLRWDFSTPT
+502 QHDGLRWDFSTPA

-537 RIEMSLDLNGGEAA
+537 RIEMSFGLNGGEPA
-551 WNPEGTKSGT
+551 WNPEDTKSGT

-567 GLMRQGDIVL
+567 GLMRQGNIVL
-577 SGQMTVKRVSPVA
+577 SGPMTVKRVSSVA

>member
-1 MGFVMFRKKW
+1 MGFVMFRGKR
-11 LTARLPGVCL
+11 LTARLSGVCL
-21 SAACALPLVAGAAAP
+21 SFACVFPLVAGAVAP
-36 YTTQSLSLVRGW
+36 YTTQSLSLVQGW

-56 PDATADELFADWP
+56 PDAAADDLFADWP

-83 TRQFGADWDSGGL
+83 TRQFGADWDSEGL
-96 SGSRM
+96 TGSSM

-113 IERIPAGSVLVT
+113 FSRVPAGSVLVT
-125 YCTNESHSVTIRG
+125 YCTNESHSVTLRG
-138 VPAAPRTTWHVSGTN
+138 APAAPRTTWHVSGTN
-153 AVHNF
+153 AVYNF
-158 FGFSTTQTVD
+158 FGFSTTQQTD
-168 ISAYLEGSPCED
+168 ISAYLEGSPCEG
-180 VKAKAYYR
+180 VKSRAYYR
-188 IAGEDPDAGP
+188 IVGDNLDAGP
-198 GTIEVRSWISNV
+198 GPIEVRSWNSKV
-210 SDGDV
+210 SDGEV
-215 LLLPSDDISDW
+215 LLLPSDDLSDW

-233 PMNGIDFGQDG
+233 PMNGVDFGQDG
-244 SKSTLTVRND
+244 VKATLTVRND
-254 GTSPRTV
+254 GKSPRTV
-261 SMALEQAANAAELQL
+261 SVALEQAANAAELQL
-276 SGTLPLWLHVRDA
+276 SGTLPLCLHVRDA

-307 VAEKEL
+307 VAKKEL
-313 APGETWR
+313 APDETWR
-320 MEFGLD
+320 LEFGLD
-326 RTAFATLAKGLPFGA
+326 RTAFSSLAKGLSFGA

-347 NGASHAKVV
+347 DGDSHAKVV

-362 TSGVS
+362 TSGVVVPD
-367 ASAAAWPG
+367 AALPV
-375 GLWVADVQFDR
+375 GLWVADVQFDHVLA
-386 IIPPGGS
+386 PGSTVG
-393 SETETGGA
+393 TETGGA
-401 VKLRLPIHI
+401 AKLRLPIHI

-460 PTETPVIEAEGGT
+460 PTETPVIEAAGE
-473 GAASSGGIAFSF
+473 SDSVIAFSF

-502 QHDGLRWDFSTPT
+502 QHDGLRWDFSTPA

-537 RIEMSLDLNGGEAA
+537 RIEMSFGLNGGEAA

-567 GLMRQGDIVL
+567 GLMRQGNIVL
-577 SGQMTVKRVSPVA
+577 SGPMTVKRVSSVA

>member
-1 MGFVMFRKKW
+1 MGFVMFRGKR
-11 LTARLPGVCL
+11 LTARLSGVCL
-21 SAACALPLVAGAAAP
+21 SFACVFPLVAGAVAP
-36 YTTQSLSLVRGW
+36 YTTQSLSLVQGW

-56 PDATADELFADWP
+56 PDAAADDLFADWP

-83 TRQFGADWDSGGL
+83 TRQFGADWDSEGL
-96 SGSRM
+96 TGSSM

-113 IERIPAGSVLVT
+113 LSRVPAGSVLVT

-153 AVHNF
+153 AVYNF
-158 FGFSTTQTVD
+158 FGFSTTQQTD
-168 ISAYLEGSPCED
+168 ISAYLEGSPCEG
-180 VKAKAYYR
+180 VKSRVYYR
-188 IAGEDPDAGP
+188 IVGDNLDAGP
-198 GTIEVRSWISNV
+198 DPLEVRTWNSKV

-215 LLLPSDDISDW
+215 LLLPSDDLSDW

-233 PMNGIDFGQDG
+233 PMNGIDFGQNG
-244 SKSTLTVRND
+244 VKATLTVRND
-254 GTSPRTV
+254 GKSPRTV
-261 SMALEQAANAAELQL
+261 SVALEQAANAAELQL
-276 SGTLPLWLHVRDA
+276 SGTLPLCLHVRDA

-307 VAEKEL
+307 VAKKEL
-313 APGETWR
+313 APDETWR
-320 MEFGLD
+320 LEFGLD
-326 RTAFATLAKGLPFGA
+326 RTAFSSLVKGLSFGA

-347 NGASHAKVV
+347 DGDSHAKVV

-362 TSGVS
+362 TSGVVVPD
-367 ASAAAWPG
+367 AALPV
-375 GLWVADVQFDR
+375 GLWVADVQFDHVLA
-386 IIPPGGS
+386 PGSTVG
-393 SETETGGA
+393 TETGGA
-401 VKLRLPIHI
+401 AKLRLPIHI

-460 PTETPVIEAEGGT
+460 PTETPVIEAAGE
-473 GAASSGGIAFSF
+473 SDSVIAFSF
-485 TVAAD
+485 AVAAD

-502 QHDGLRWDFSTPT
+502 QHDGLRWDFSTPA

-537 RIEMSLDLNGGEAA
+537 RIEMSFGLNGGEAA

-567 GLMRQGDIVL
+567 GLMRQGNIVL
-577 SGQMTVKRVSPVA
+577 SGPMTVKRVSSVA

>member
-1 MGFVMFRKKW
+1 MGFVMFREKW
-11 LTARLPGVCL
+11 LTARLSGVCL
-21 SAACALPLVAGAAAP
+21 YFACVFPLVAGAVAP
-36 YTTQSLSLVRGW
+36 YTTQSLSLVQGW

-56 PDATADELFADWP
+56 PDAAADDLFADWP

-83 TRQFGADWDSGGL
+83 TRQFGADWDSEGL
-96 SGSRM
+96 TGSSM

-113 IERIPAGSVLVT
+113 LSRVPAGSVLVT

-153 AVHNF
+153 AVYNF
-158 FGFSTTQTVD
+158 FGFSTTQQTD
-168 ISAYLEGSPCED
+168 ISAYLEGSPCEG
-180 VKAKAYYR
+180 VKSRAYYR
-188 IAGEDPDAGP
+188 IVGDNLDAGP
-198 GTIEVRSWISNV
+198 DPLEVRTWNSKV

-215 LLLPSDDISDW
+215 LLLPSDDLSDW

-233 PMNGIDFGQDG
+233 PMNGIDFGQNG
-244 SKSTLTVRND
+244 VKATLTVRND
-254 GTSPRTV
+254 GKSPRTV
-261 SMALEQAANAAELQL
+261 SVTLEQAVNAAELQL
-276 SGTLPLWLHVRDA
+276 SGTLPLCLHVRDA

-307 VAEKEL
+307 VAKKEL
-313 APGETWR
+313 APDETWR
-320 MEFGLD
+320 LEFGLD
-326 RTAFATLAKGLPFGA
+326 RTAFSSLVKGLSFGA

-347 NGASHAKVV
+347 DGDSHAKVV

-362 TSGVS
+362 TSGVVVPD
-367 ASAAAWPG
+367 AALPV
-375 GLWVADVQFDR
+375 GLWVADVQFDHVLA
-386 IIPPGGS
+386 PGSTVG
-393 SETETGGA
+393 TETGGA
-401 VKLRLPIHI
+401 AKLRLPIHI

-442 AVVPTTATMV
+442 AVVPSTATMV

-460 PTETPVIEAEGGT
+460 PTETPVIEAAGE
-473 GAASSGGIAFSF
+473 SDSVIAFSF
-485 TVAAD
+485 AVAAD

-502 QHDGLRWDFSTPT
+502 QHDGLRWDFSTPA

-537 RIEMSLDLNGGEAA
+537 RIEMSFGLNGGEAA

-567 GLMRQGDIVL
+567 GLMRQGNIVL
-577 SGQMTVKRVSPVA
+577 SGPMTVKRVSSVA

>member
-1 MGFVMFRKKW
+1 MGFVMFREKW
-11 LTARLPGVCL
+11 LTARLSGVCL
-21 SAACALPLVAGAAAP
+21 SFACVFPLVAGAVAP
-36 YTTQSLSLVRGW
+36 YTTQSLSLVQGW

-56 PDATADELFADWP
+56 PDAAADDLFADWP

-83 TRQFGADWDSGGL
+83 TRQFGADWDSEGL
-96 SGSRM
+96 TGSSM

-113 IERIPAGSVLVT
+113 FSRVPAGSVLVT
-125 YCTNESHSVTIRG
+125 YCTNESHSVTLRG
-138 VPAAPRTTWHVSGTN
+138 APAAPRTTWHVSGTN
-153 AVHNF
+153 AVYNF
-158 FGFSTTQTVD
+158 FGFSTTQQTD
-168 ISAYLEGSPCED
+168 ISAYLEGSPCEG
-180 VKAKAYYR
+180 VKSRAYYR
-188 IAGEDPDAGP
+188 IVGDNLDAGP
-198 GTIEVRSWISNV
+198 DPLEVRTWNSKV

-215 LLLPSDDISDW
+215 LLLPSDDLSDW

-233 PMNGIDFGQDG
+233 PMNGVDFGQDG
-244 SKSTLTVRND
+244 VKATLTVRND
-254 GTSPRTV
+254 GKSPRTV
-261 SMALEQAANAAELQL
+261 SVALEQAANAAELQL
-276 SGTLPLWLHVRDA
+276 SGTLPLCLHVRDA

-307 VAEKEL
+307 VAKKEL
-313 APGETWR
+313 APDETWR
-320 MEFGLD
+320 LEFGLD
-326 RTAFATLAKGLPFGA
+326 RTAFSSLVKGLSFGA

-347 NGASHAKVV
+347 DGDSHAKVV

-362 TSGVS
+362 TSGVVVPD
-367 ASAAAWPG
+367 AALPV
-375 GLWVADVQFDR
+375 GLWVADVQFDHVLA
-386 IIPPGGS
+386 PGSTVG
-393 SETETGGA
+393 TETGGA
-401 VKLRLPIHI
+401 AKLRLPIHI

-442 AVVPTTATMV
+442 AVVPSTATMV

-460 PTETPVIEAEGGT
+460 PTETPVIEAAGE
-473 GAASSGGIAFSF
+473 SDSVIAFSF

-502 QHDGLRWDFSTPT
+502 QHDGLRWDFSTPA

-537 RIEMSLDLNGGEAA
+537 RIEMSFGLNGGEAA

-567 GLMRQGDIVL
+567 GLMRQGNIVL
-577 SGQMTVKRVSPVA
+577 SGPMTVKRVSSVA

>member
-1 MGFVMFRKKW
+1 MGFVMFRGKR
-11 LTARLPGVCL
+11 LTARLSGVCL
-21 SAACALPLVAGAAAP
+21 SFACVFPLVAGAVAP
-36 YTTQSLSLVRGW
+36 YTTQTLSLVQGW

-56 PDATADELFADWP
+56 PDVAADDLFADWP

-83 TRQFGADWDSGGL
+83 TRQFGADWDSEGL
-96 SGSRM
+96 TGSSM

-113 IERIPAGSVLVT
+113 LSRVPAGSVLVT

-158 FGFSTTQTVD
+158 FGFSTTQQTD
-168 ISAYLEGSPCED
+168 ISAYLEGSPCEG
-180 VKAKAYYR
+180 VKSRAYYR
-188 IAGEDPDAGP
+188 IVGDNLDAGP
-198 GTIEVRSWISNV
+198 GLLEVRTWNSKV

-215 LLLPSDDISDW
+215 LLLPSDDLSDW

-233 PMNGIDFGQDG
+233 PMNGIDFGQNG
-244 SKSTLTVRND
+244 VKATLTVRND
-254 GTSPRTV
+254 GKSPRTV
-261 SMALEQAANAAELQL
+261 SVALEQAANAAELQL
-276 SGTLPLWLHVRDA
+276 SGTLPLCLHVRDA

-307 VAEKEL
+307 VAKKEL
-313 APGETWR
+313 APDETWR
-320 MEFGLD
+320 LEFGLD
-326 RTAFATLAKGLPFGA
+326 RTAFSSFVKGLSFGA

-347 NGASHAKVV
+347 DGDSHAKVV

-362 TSGVS
+362 TSGVVVPD
-367 ASAAAWPG
+367 AALPV
-375 GLWVADVQFDR
+375 GLWVADVQFDHVLA
-386 IIPPGGS
+386 PGSTVG
-393 SETETGGA
+393 TETGGA
-401 VKLRLPIHI
+401 AKLRLPIHI

-460 PTETPVIEAEGGT
+460 PTETPVIEAAGE
-473 GAASSGGIAFSF
+473 SDSVIAFSF
-485 TVAAD
+485 AVAAD

-502 QHDGLRWDFSTPT
+502 QHDGLRWDFSTPA

-537 RIEMSLDLNGGEAA
+537 RIEMSFGLNGGEAA
-551 WNPEGTKSGT
+551 WNPEDTKSGT

-567 GLMRQGDIVL
+567 GLMRQGNIVL
-577 SGQMTVKRVSPVA
+577 SGPMTVKRVSSVA